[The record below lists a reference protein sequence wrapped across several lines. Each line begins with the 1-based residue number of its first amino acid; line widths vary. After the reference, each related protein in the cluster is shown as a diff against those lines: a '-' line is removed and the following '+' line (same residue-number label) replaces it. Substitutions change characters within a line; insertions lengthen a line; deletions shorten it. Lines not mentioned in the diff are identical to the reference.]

1 MDAQW
6 VLVICVI
13 ALLLGLYR
21 MSRRIDQKIAEALQQ
36 TPKPQGVP
44 TAVPTSSEEA
54 GDDSFWKW
62 FQSSKVASIVVRRQ
76 VILSVN
82 PAAEQLLGRSAIDLK
97 DRPASAFMTQT
108 SAAYAQKVGIE
119 PELAEREYEILKPDG
134 EVITIITQPS
144 MLTLGGE
151 NTRVLMIFDVTEQRR
166 REAVLR
172 DSEKTLESELN
183 QKSVS
188 LGEAQTY
195 LNLALEHFSEGYILV
210 DPSHS
215 IRFLNRRV
223 RAIFP
228 EVAQMLR
235 PEADWIRVIDAMLD
249 QALIVA
255 PAGADK
261 ATIKTWFEQGS
272 LAGFAQQ
279 DLELN
284 GHRWVR
290 VTIKSLPAGD
300 QIITVVDISELKAAI
315 ENAEIAASSKS
326 NFLASMSHEIRT
338 PMNGILGM
346 VDLMK
351 RSPLSEDQKEMVS
364 TIQDSGK
371 ALLSL
376 INDILDISKI
386 EAGRIELESLPSDLA
401 EVSEGALE
409 VIAANAAK
417 NEQSLILIQDPAV
430 PSNLLLD
437 GLRLRQILV
446 NLVGNAIKFSPLAAE
461 IVVRIELLERQVGD
475 YCDVLI
481 RVIDQGIGLSA
492 EAQENIFADFAQAE
506 KSTSRIYGGT
516 GLGLAICRR
525 LVEVMQGRIEVIS
538 QLGQGAEFQIQLRLL
553 ESPDVP
559 PERGVVDLSGV
570 DVFYVSASERSFES
584 VSGVLTPLGA
594 HCHAVVDPMNLER
607 SLALDA
613 VSTMPVVILPDSFS
627 RPEQESIWRRVEANP
642 LPQQVGWVFFSAGR
656 GQRLRLVNDRLALI
670 SSNPFRRREL
680 MSAAAQVVG
689 RDALVTET
697 EMAEVLQNAWVPMTA
712 AEAAQEGLLILVAED
727 NAVNQQVIRRQ
738 LNTLGLACEL
748 VDDGVAALDRI
759 RRGGIGLLLTDCD
772 MPNMDGY
779 ELTRRIRQEEVGSS
793 NPLPIIAITAN
804 AMDGAAAACF
814 EAGMNDYL
822 SKPLEIGALQT
833 MLRTYLPSTDPDQNL
848 VTDAAA
854 AEADQ
859 SINQAAEAPAEDD
872 GVSDGAAILD
882 LSELKALFGDDT
894 EVLNQLL
901 QEFVASLDA
910 GISEML
916 SGFDAEDYERVRA
929 EAHKLKSSARTV
941 GAHTL
946 ADLCFEL
953 EMAGKAKAGQALQA
967 HLGSLQSVCDQT
979 KNAIT
984 RAIATEA

>member
-21 MSRRIDQKIAEALQQ
+21 MSRRIDQKIAQALEQ
-36 TPKPQGVP
+36 KPTNQVIP
-44 TAVPTSSEEA
+44 AASKAEL

-82 PAAEQLLGRSAIDLK
+82 PAAEQLLGRSLSDLK
-97 DRPASAFMTQT
+97 DRPASAFMTQS
-108 SAAYAQKVGIE
+108 SAAFAQKVGIE
-119 PELAEREYEILKPDG
+119 PELSEREYEIVKPDG
-134 EVITIITQPS
+134 EVITIVTQPS
-144 MLTLGGE
+144 MLSLGGE

-166 REAVLR
+166 REAILR
-172 DSEKTLESELN
+172 DSEKTLESELS

-210 DPSHS
+210 DPSQM

-235 PEADWIRVIDAMLD
+235 PQMDWIRVIDAMLD
-249 QALIVA
+249 QGLILA
-255 PAGADK
+255 PSGADK
-261 ATIKTWFEQGS
+261 AIVKTWFEQGS

-351 RSPLSEDQKEMVS
+351 RSPLSEDQKEMVA

-401 EVSEGALE
+401 EVSESALE
-409 VIAANAAK
+409 VISANAAK
-417 NEQSLILIQDPAV
+417 HQQSLILIQDSAL

-461 IVVRIELLERQVGD
+461 IVVRIEKLERQVGD

-492 EAQENIFADFAQAE
+492 EAQANIFADFAQAE

-553 ESPDVP
+553 ESPDVA
-559 PERGVVDLSGV
+559 PERGAVDLSGV
-570 DVFYVSASERSFES
+570 DIFYVSASERSFES
-584 VSGVLTPLGA
+584 ISGVLTPLGA
-594 HCHAVVDPMNLER
+594 NCHAVVDPMNLER

-613 VSTMPVVILPDSFS
+613 ISTRPVVILSDRFS
-627 RPEQESIWRRVEANP
+627 RPEQEAIYRRVEANP
-642 LPQQVGWVFFSAGR
+642 LPQKVGWVFFSAGR
-656 GQRLRLVNDRLALI
+656 GQRLRLVNERLALI

-680 MSAAAQVVG
+680 MSAAARVVG
-689 RDALVTET
+689 RDGLVTET

-759 RRGGIGLLLTDCD
+759 RLGGIGLLLTDCD

-779 ELTRRIRQEEVGSS
+779 ELTRRIRQEEVSLD

-822 SKPLEIGALQT
+822 SKPLEIGALQA
-833 MLRTYLPSTDPDQNL
+833 MLRTYLPSADQDQDAT
-848 VTDAAA
+848 TDAQQ
-854 AEADQ
+854 ETDQ
-859 SINQAAEAPAEDD
+859 SIANASEVHAETDL
-872 GVSDGAAILD
+872 VSAGSIILD
-882 LSELKALFGDDT
+882 LSELSALFGDDV

-901 QEFVASLDA
+901 AEFVSSLDEGVA
-910 GISEML
+910 GML
-916 SGFDAEDYERVRA
+916 SGFDIEDYDRIRA

-941 GAHTL
+941 GAHRL

-953 EMAGKAKAGQALQA
+953 ELAGKAKAAPALQT
-967 HLGSLQSVCDQT
+967 HLGSLQSICDQT
-979 KNAIT
+979 KNAIAQ
-984 RAIATEA
+984 AIVT

>member
-21 MSRRIDQKIAEALQQ
+21 MSRRIDQKIAQALEQ
-36 TPKPQGVP
+36 KPTNQVIP
-44 TAVPTSSEEA
+44 AASKAEL

-82 PAAEQLLGRSAIDLK
+82 PAAEQLLGRSLSDLK
-97 DRPASAFMTQT
+97 DRPASAFMTQS
-108 SAAYAQKVGIE
+108 SAAFAQKVGIE
-119 PELAEREYEILKPDG
+119 PELSEREYEIVKPDG
-134 EVITIITQPS
+134 EVITIVTQPS
-144 MLTLGGE
+144 MLSLGGE

-166 REAVLR
+166 REAILR
-172 DSEKTLESELN
+172 DSEKTLESELS
-183 QKSVS
+183 QKSAS

-210 DPSHS
+210 DPSQM

-235 PEADWIRVIDAMLD
+235 PEMDWIGVIDAMLD
-249 QALIVA
+249 QGLILA
-255 PAGADK
+255 PSSADK
-261 ATIKTWFEQGS
+261 TIVKTWFEQGS

-351 RSPLSEDQKEMVS
+351 RSPLSEDQKEMVA

-401 EVSEGALE
+401 EVSESALE
-409 VIAANAAK
+409 VISANAAK
-417 NEQSLILIQDPAV
+417 HQQSLILIQDPAL

-461 IVVRIELLERQVGD
+461 IVVRIEKLERQVGD

-492 EAQENIFADFAQAE
+492 EAQANIFADFAQAE

-553 ESPDVP
+553 ESPDVA
-559 PERGVVDLSGV
+559 PERGAVDLSGV
-570 DVFYVSASERSFES
+570 DIFYVSASERSFES
-584 VSGVLTPLGA
+584 ISGVLTPLGA
-594 HCHAVVDPMNLER
+594 NCHAVVDPMNLER

-613 VSTMPVVILPDSFS
+613 ISTRPVVILTDRFS
-627 RPEQESIWRRVEANP
+627 RPEQEAIYRRVEANP
-642 LPQQVGWVFFSAGR
+642 LPQKVGWVFFSAGR
-656 GQRLRLVNDRLALI
+656 GQRLRLVNERLALI

-680 MSAAAQVVG
+680 MSAAARVVG
-689 RDALVTET
+689 RDGLVTET

-759 RRGGIGLLLTDCD
+759 RLGGIGLLLTDCD

-779 ELTRRIRQEEVGSS
+779 ELTRRIRQEEVSLD

-814 EAGMNDYL
+814 EAGMNNYL
-822 SKPLEIGALQT
+822 SKPLEIGALQA
-833 MLRTYLPSTDPDQNL
+833 MLRTYLPSADQDQDAT
-848 VTDAAA
+848 TDAQQ
-854 AEADQ
+854 ETDQ
-859 SINQAAEAPAEDD
+859 SIANASEVHAETDL
-872 GVSDGAAILD
+872 VSAGSIILD
-882 LSELKALFGDDT
+882 LSELNALFGDDV

-901 QEFVASLDA
+901 AEFVSSLDEGVA
-910 GISEML
+910 GML
-916 SGFDAEDYERVRA
+916 SGFEIEDYDRIRA

-941 GAHTL
+941 GAHRL

-953 EMAGKAKAGQALQA
+953 ELAGKAKAAPALQT
-967 HLGSLQSVCDQT
+967 HLGSLQSICDET
-979 KNAIT
+979 KNAIAQ
-984 RAIATEA
+984 AIVT

>member
-21 MSRRIDQKIAEALQQ
+21 MSRRIDQKIAQALEQ
-36 TPKPQGVP
+36 KPTNQVIP
-44 TAVPTSSEEA
+44 AASKTEL

-82 PAAEQLLGRSAIDLK
+82 PAAEQLLGRSLSDLK
-97 DRPASAFMTQT
+97 DRPASAFMTQS
-108 SAAYAQKVGIE
+108 SAAFAQKVGIE
-119 PELAEREYEILKPDG
+119 PELSEREYEIVKPDG
-134 EVITIITQPS
+134 EVITIVTQPS
-144 MLTLGGE
+144 MLSLGGE

-166 REAVLR
+166 REAILR
-172 DSEKTLESELN
+172 DSEKTLESELS
-183 QKSVS
+183 QKSAS

-210 DPSHS
+210 DPSQM

-235 PEADWIRVIDAMLD
+235 PQMNWIRVIDAMLD
-249 QALIVA
+249 QGLILA
-255 PAGADK
+255 PSDADK
-261 ATIKTWFEQGS
+261 AIVKTWFEQGS
-272 LAGFAQQ
+272 LTGFAQQ

-351 RSPLSEDQKEMVS
+351 RSPLSEDQKEMVA

-401 EVSEGALE
+401 EVSESALE
-409 VIAANAAK
+409 VISANAAK
-417 NEQSLILIQDPAV
+417 HQQSLILIQDPAL

-461 IVVRIELLERQVGD
+461 IVVRIEKLERQVGD

-492 EAQENIFADFAQAE
+492 EAQANIFADFAQAE

-553 ESPDVP
+553 ESPDVA
-559 PERGVVDLSGV
+559 PERGAVDLSGV
-570 DVFYVSASERSFES
+570 DIFYVSASERSFES
-584 VSGVLTPLGA
+584 ISGVLTPLGA
-594 HCHAVVDPMNLER
+594 NCHAVVDPMNLER

-613 VSTMPVVILPDSFS
+613 ISTRPVVILSDRFS
-627 RPEQESIWRRVEANP
+627 RPEQEAIYRRVEANP
-642 LPQQVGWVFFSAGR
+642 LPQKVGWVFFSAGR
-656 GQRLRLVNDRLALI
+656 GQRLRLVNERLALI

-680 MSAAAQVVG
+680 MSAAARVVG
-689 RDALVTET
+689 RDGLVTET

-759 RRGGIGLLLTDCD
+759 RLGGIGLLLTDCD

-779 ELTRRIRQEEVGSS
+779 ELTRRIRQEEVSLD

-814 EAGMNDYL
+814 EAGMNNYL
-822 SKPLEIGALQT
+822 SKPLEIGALQA
-833 MLRTYLPSTDPDQNL
+833 MLRTYLPSADQDQDAT
-848 VTDAAA
+848 TDAQQ
-854 AEADQ
+854 ETDQ
-859 SINQAAEAPAEDD
+859 SIANAPEVHAETDL
-872 GVSDGAAILD
+872 VSAGSIILD
-882 LSELKALFGDDT
+882 LSELNALFGDDV

-901 QEFVASLDA
+901 AEFVSSLDEGVA
-910 GISEML
+910 GML
-916 SGFDAEDYERVRA
+916 SGFEIEDYDRIRA

-941 GAHTL
+941 GAHRL

-953 EMAGKAKAGQALQA
+953 ELAGKAKAAPALQT
-967 HLGSLQSVCDQT
+967 HLGSLQSICDQT
-979 KNAIT
+979 KNAIAQ
-984 RAIATEA
+984 AIVT

>member
-21 MSRRIDQKIAEALQQ
+21 MSRRIDQKIAQALEQ
-36 TPKPQGVP
+36 KPTNQVIP
-44 TAVPTSSEEA
+44 AASKAEL

-82 PAAEQLLGRSAIDLK
+82 PAAEQLLGRSLSDLK
-97 DRPASAFMTQT
+97 DRPASAFMTQS
-108 SAAYAQKVGIE
+108 SAAFAQKVGIE
-119 PELAEREYEILKPDG
+119 PELSEREYEIVKPDG
-134 EVITIITQPS
+134 EVITIVTQPS
-144 MLTLGGE
+144 MLSLGGE

-166 REAVLR
+166 REAILR
-172 DSEKTLESELN
+172 DSEKTLESELS
-183 QKSVS
+183 QKSAS

-210 DPSHS
+210 DPSQM

-235 PEADWIRVIDAMLD
+235 PQMNWIRVIDAMLD
-249 QALIVA
+249 QGLILA
-255 PAGADK
+255 PSSADK
-261 ATIKTWFEQGS
+261 TIVKTWFEQGS

-351 RSPLSEDQKEMVS
+351 RSPLSEDQKEMVA

-401 EVSEGALE
+401 EVSESALE
-409 VIAANAAK
+409 VISANAAK
-417 NEQSLILIQDPAV
+417 HQQSLILIQDPAL

-461 IVVRIELLERQVGD
+461 IVVRIEKLERQVGD

-492 EAQENIFADFAQAE
+492 EAQANIFADFAQAE

-553 ESPDVP
+553 ESPDVA
-559 PERGVVDLSGV
+559 PERGAVDLSGV
-570 DVFYVSASERSFES
+570 DIFYVSASERSFES
-584 VSGVLTPLGA
+584 ISGVLTPLGA
-594 HCHAVVDPMNLER
+594 NCHAVVDPMNLER

-613 VSTMPVVILPDSFS
+613 ISTRPVVILTDRFS
-627 RPEQESIWRRVEANP
+627 RPEQEAIYRRVEANP
-642 LPQQVGWVFFSAGR
+642 LPQKVGWVFFSAGR
-656 GQRLRLVNDRLALI
+656 GQRLRLVNERLALI

-680 MSAAAQVVG
+680 MSAAARVVG
-689 RDALVTET
+689 RDGLVTET

-759 RRGGIGLLLTDCD
+759 RLGGIGLLLTDCD

-779 ELTRRIRQEEVGSS
+779 ELTRRIRQEEVSLD

-814 EAGMNDYL
+814 EAGMNNYL
-822 SKPLEIGALQT
+822 SKPLEIGALQA
-833 MLRTYLPSTDPDQNL
+833 MLRTYLPSADQDQDAT
-848 VTDAAA
+848 TDAQQ
-854 AEADQ
+854 ETDQ
-859 SINQAAEAPAEDD
+859 SIANAPEVHAETDL
-872 GVSDGAAILD
+872 VSAGSIILD
-882 LSELKALFGDDT
+882 LSELNALFGDDV

-901 QEFVASLDA
+901 AEFVSSLDEGVA
-910 GISEML
+910 GML
-916 SGFDAEDYERVRA
+916 SGFDIEDYDRIRA

-941 GAHTL
+941 GAHRL

-953 EMAGKAKAGQALQA
+953 ELAGKAKAAPALQT
-967 HLGSLQSVCDQT
+967 HLGSLQSICDQT
-979 KNAIT
+979 KNAIAQ
-984 RAIATEA
+984 AIVT

>member
-21 MSRRIDQKIAEALQQ
+21 MSRRIDQKIAQALEQ
-36 TPKPQGVP
+36 KPTNQVIP
-44 TAVPTSSEEA
+44 AASKAEL

-82 PAAEQLLGRSAIDLK
+82 PAAEQLLGRSLSDLK
-97 DRPASAFMTQT
+97 DRPASAFMTQS
-108 SAAYAQKVGIE
+108 SAAFAQKVGIE
-119 PELAEREYEILKPDG
+119 PELSEREYEIVKPDG
-134 EVITIITQPS
+134 EVITIVTQPS
-144 MLTLGGE
+144 MLSLGGE

-166 REAVLR
+166 REAILR
-172 DSEKTLESELN
+172 DSEKTLESELS
-183 QKSVS
+183 QKSAS

-210 DPSHS
+210 DPSQM

-235 PEADWIRVIDAMLD
+235 PQMDWIRVIDAMLD
-249 QALIVA
+249 QGLILA
-255 PAGADK
+255 PSDADK
-261 ATIKTWFEQGS
+261 AIVKTWFEQGS
-272 LAGFAQQ
+272 LSGFAQQ

-351 RSPLSEDQKEMVS
+351 RSPLSEDQKEMVA

-401 EVSEGALE
+401 EVSESALE
-409 VIAANAAK
+409 VISANAAK
-417 NEQSLILIQDPAV
+417 HQQSLILIQDPAL

-461 IVVRIELLERQVGD
+461 IVVRIEKLERQVGD

-492 EAQENIFADFAQAE
+492 EAQANIFADFAQAE

-553 ESPDVP
+553 ESPDVA
-559 PERGVVDLSGV
+559 PERGAVDLSGV
-570 DVFYVSASERSFES
+570 DIFYVSASERSFES
-584 VSGVLTPLGA
+584 ISGVLTPLGA
-594 HCHAVVDPMNLER
+594 NCHAVVDPMNLER

-613 VSTMPVVILPDSFS
+613 ISTRPVVILTDRFS
-627 RPEQESIWRRVEANP
+627 RPEQEAIYRRVEANP
-642 LPQQVGWVFFSAGR
+642 LPQKVGWVFFSAGR
-656 GQRLRLVNDRLALI
+656 GQRLRLVNERLALI

-680 MSAAAQVVG
+680 MSAAARVVG
-689 RDALVTET
+689 RDGLVTET

-759 RRGGIGLLLTDCD
+759 RLGGIGLLLTDCD

-779 ELTRRIRQEEVGSS
+779 ELTRRIRQEEVSLD

-814 EAGMNDYL
+814 EAGMNNYL
-822 SKPLEIGALQT
+822 SKPLEIGALQA
-833 MLRTYLPSTDPDQNL
+833 MLRTYLPSADQDQDAT
-848 VTDAAA
+848 TDAQQ
-854 AEADQ
+854 ETDQ
-859 SINQAAEAPAEDD
+859 SIANASEVHAETDL
-872 GVSDGAAILD
+872 VSAGSIILD
-882 LSELKALFGDDT
+882 LSELNALFGDDV

-901 QEFVASLDA
+901 AEFVSSLDEGVA
-910 GISEML
+910 GML
-916 SGFDAEDYERVRA
+916 SGFDIEDYDRIRA

-941 GAHTL
+941 GAHRL

-953 EMAGKAKAGQALQA
+953 ELAGKAKATPALQT
-967 HLGSLQSVCDQT
+967 HLGSLQSICDQT
-979 KNAIT
+979 KNAIAQ
-984 RAIATEA
+984 AIVT

>member
-21 MSRRIDQKIAEALQQ
+21 MSRRIDQKIAQALEQ
-36 TPKPQGVP
+36 KPTNQVIP
-44 TAVPTSSEEA
+44 AASKAEL

-82 PAAEQLLGRSAIDLK
+82 PAAEQLLGRSLSDLK
-97 DRPASAFMTQT
+97 DRPASAFMTQS
-108 SAAYAQKVGIE
+108 SAAFAQKVGIE
-119 PELAEREYEILKPDG
+119 PELSEREYEIVKPDG
-134 EVITIITQPS
+134 EVITIVTQPS
-144 MLTLGGE
+144 LLSFGGE

-166 REAVLR
+166 REAILR
-172 DSEKTLESELN
+172 DSEKTLESELS

-210 DPSHS
+210 DPSQM

-235 PEADWIRVIDAMLD
+235 PQMDWIRVIDAMLD
-249 QALIVA
+249 QGLILA
-255 PAGADK
+255 PSDADK
-261 ATIKTWFEQGS
+261 AIVKTWFEQGS
-272 LAGFAQQ
+272 LAGFTQQ

-351 RSPLSEDQKEMVS
+351 RSPLSEDQKEMVA

-401 EVSEGALE
+401 EVSESALE
-409 VIAANAAK
+409 VISANAAK
-417 NEQSLILIQDPAV
+417 HQQSLILIQDSAL

-461 IVVRIELLERQVGD
+461 IVVRIEKLERQVGD

-492 EAQENIFADFAQAE
+492 EAQANIFADFAQAE

-553 ESPDVP
+553 ESPDVA
-559 PERGVVDLSGV
+559 PERGAVDLSGV
-570 DVFYVSASERSFES
+570 DIFYVSASERSFES
-584 VSGVLTPLGA
+584 ISGVLTPLGA
-594 HCHAVVDPMNLER
+594 NCHAVVDPMNLER

-613 VSTMPVVILPDSFS
+613 ISTRPVVILSDRFS
-627 RPEQESIWRRVEANP
+627 RPEQEAIYRRVEANP
-642 LPQQVGWVFFSAGR
+642 LPQKVGWVFFSAGR
-656 GQRLRLVNDRLALI
+656 GQRLRLVNERLALI

-680 MSAAAQVVG
+680 MSAAARVVG
-689 RDALVTET
+689 RDGLVTET

-759 RRGGIGLLLTDCD
+759 RLGGIGLLLTDCD

-779 ELTRRIRQEEVGSS
+779 ELTRRIRQEEVSLD

-822 SKPLEIGALQT
+822 SKPLEIGALQA
-833 MLRTYLPSTDPDQNL
+833 MLRTYLPSADQDQDAT
-848 VTDAAA
+848 TDAQQ
-854 AEADQ
+854 ETDQ
-859 SINQAAEAPAEDD
+859 SITNAPEVHAETDL
-872 GVSDGAAILD
+872 VSAGSIILD
-882 LSELKALFGDDT
+882 LSELNALFGDDV

-901 QEFVASLDA
+901 AEFVSSLDEGVA
-910 GISEML
+910 GML
-916 SGFDAEDYERVRA
+916 SGFDIEDYDRIRA

-941 GAHTL
+941 GAHRL

-953 EMAGKAKAGQALQA
+953 ELAGKAKATPALQT
-967 HLGSLQSVCDQT
+967 HLGSLQSICDQT
-979 KNAIT
+979 KNAIAQ
-984 RAIATEA
+984 AIVT

>member
-21 MSRRIDQKIAEALQQ
+21 MSRRIDQKIAQALEQ
-36 TPKPQGVP
+36 KPTNQVIP
-44 TAVPTSSEEA
+44 AASKAEL

-82 PAAEQLLGRSAIDLK
+82 PAAEQLLGRSLSDLK
-97 DRPASAFMTQT
+97 DRPASAFMTQS
-108 SAAYAQKVGIE
+108 SAAFAQKVGIE
-119 PELAEREYEILKPDG
+119 PELSEREYEIVKPDG
-134 EVITIITQPS
+134 EVITIVTQPS
-144 MLTLGGE
+144 MLSFGGE

-166 REAVLR
+166 REAILR
-172 DSEKTLESELN
+172 DSEKTLESELS

-210 DPSHS
+210 DPSQM

-235 PEADWIRVIDAMLD
+235 PQMDWIRVIDAMLD
-249 QALIVA
+249 QGLILA
-255 PAGADK
+255 PSGADK
-261 ATIKTWFEQGS
+261 AIVKTWFEQGS

-351 RSPLSEDQKEMVS
+351 RSPLSEDQKEMVA

-401 EVSEGALE
+401 EVSESALE
-409 VIAANAAK
+409 VISANAAK
-417 NEQSLILIQDPAV
+417 HQQSLILIQDPAL

-461 IVVRIELLERQVGD
+461 IVVRIEKLERQVGD

-492 EAQENIFADFAQAE
+492 EAQANIFADFAQAE

-553 ESPDVP
+553 ESPDVA
-559 PERGVVDLSGV
+559 PERGAVDLSGV
-570 DVFYVSASERSFES
+570 DIFYVSASERSFES
-584 VSGVLTPLGA
+584 ISGVLTPLGA
-594 HCHAVVDPMNLER
+594 NCHAVVDPINLER

-613 VSTMPVVILPDSFS
+613 ISTRPVVILSDRFS
-627 RPEQESIWRRVEANP
+627 RPEQEAIYRRVEANP
-642 LPQQVGWVFFSAGR
+642 LPQKVGWVFFSAGR
-656 GQRLRLVNDRLALI
+656 GQRLRLVNERLALI

-680 MSAAAQVVG
+680 MSAAARVVG
-689 RDALVTET
+689 RDGLVTET

-759 RRGGIGLLLTDCD
+759 RLGGIGLLLTDCD

-779 ELTRRIRQEEVGSS
+779 ELTRRIRQEEVSLD

-814 EAGMNDYL
+814 EAGMNNYL
-822 SKPLEIGALQT
+822 SKPLEIGALQA
-833 MLRTYLPSTDPDQNL
+833 MLRTYLPSADQDQDAT
-848 VTDAAA
+848 TDAQQ
-854 AEADQ
+854 ETDQ
-859 SINQAAEAPAEDD
+859 SIANASEVHAETDL
-872 GVSDGAAILD
+872 VSAGSIILD
-882 LSELKALFGDDT
+882 LSELNALFGDDV

-901 QEFVASLDA
+901 AEFVSSLDEGVA
-910 GISEML
+910 GML
-916 SGFDAEDYERVRA
+916 SGFDIEDYDRIRA
-929 EAHKLKSSARTV
+929 
-941 GAHTL
+941 
-946 ADLCFEL
+946 
-953 EMAGKAKAGQALQA
+953 
-967 HLGSLQSVCDQT
+967 
-979 KNAIT
+979 
-984 RAIATEA
+984 

>member
-21 MSRRIDQKIAEALQQ
+21 MSRRIDQKIAQALEQ
-36 TPKPQGVP
+36 KPTNQVIP
-44 TAVPTSSEEA
+44 AASKAEL

-82 PAAEQLLGRSAIDLK
+82 PAAEQLLGRSLSDLK
-97 DRPASAFMTQT
+97 DRPASAFMTQS
-108 SAAYAQKVGIE
+108 SAAFAQKVGIE
-119 PELAEREYEILKPDG
+119 PELSEREYEVVKPDG
-134 EVITIITQPS
+134 EVITIVTQPS
-144 MLTLGGE
+144 MLSLVGE

-166 REAVLR
+166 REAILR
-172 DSEKTLESELN
+172 DSEKTLESELS
-183 QKSVS
+183 QKSAS

-210 DPSHS
+210 DPSKM

-235 PEADWIRVIDAMLD
+235 PQMNWIRVIDAMLD
-249 QALIVA
+249 QGLILA
-255 PAGADK
+255 PSDADK
-261 ATIKTWFEQGS
+261 AIVKTWFEQGS

-351 RSPLSEDQKEMVS
+351 RSPLSEDQKEMVA

-401 EVSEGALE
+401 EVSESALE
-409 VIAANAAK
+409 VISANAAK
-417 NEQSLILIQDPAV
+417 HQQSLILIQDPAL

-461 IVVRIELLERQVGD
+461 IVVRIEKLERQVGD

-492 EAQENIFADFAQAE
+492 EAQANIFADFAQAE

-553 ESPDVP
+553 ESPDVA
-559 PERGVVDLSGV
+559 PERGAVDLSGV
-570 DVFYVSASERSFES
+570 DIFYVSASERSFES
-584 VSGVLTPLGA
+584 ISGVLTPLGA
-594 HCHAVVDPMNLER
+594 NCHAVVDPINLER

-613 VSTMPVVILPDSFS
+613 ISTRPVVILSDRFS
-627 RPEQESIWRRVEANP
+627 RPEQEAIYRRVEANP
-642 LPQQVGWVFFSAGR
+642 LPQKVGWVFFSAGR
-656 GQRLRLVNDRLALI
+656 GQRLRLVNERLALI

-680 MSAAAQVVG
+680 MSAAARVVG
-689 RDALVTET
+689 RDGLVTET

-759 RRGGIGLLLTDCD
+759 RLGGIGLLLTDCD

-779 ELTRRIRQEEVGSS
+779 ELTRRIRQEEVSLD

-822 SKPLEIGALQT
+822 SKPLEIGALQA
-833 MLRTYLPSTDPDQNL
+833 MLRTYLPSADQDQDAP
-848 VTDAAA
+848 TDAQQ
-854 AEADQ
+854 ETDQ
-859 SINQAAEAPAEDD
+859 SIANAPEVHAETDL
-872 GVSDGAAILD
+872 VSAGSIILD
-882 LSELKALFGDDT
+882 LSELNALFGDDV

-901 QEFVASLDA
+901 AEFVSSLDEGVA
-910 GISEML
+910 GML
-916 SGFDAEDYERVRA
+916 SGFDIEDYDRIRA

-941 GAHTL
+941 GAHRL

-953 EMAGKAKAGQALQA
+953 ELAGKAKATPALQT
-967 HLGSLQSVCDQT
+967 HLGSLQSICDQT
-979 KNAIT
+979 RNAIAQ
-984 RAIATEA
+984 AIVT

>member
-21 MSRRIDQKIAEALQQ
+21 MSRRIDQKIAQALEQ
-36 TPKPQGVP
+36 KPTNQVIP
-44 TAVPTSSEEA
+44 AASKAEL

-82 PAAEQLLGRSAIDLK
+82 PAAEQLLGRSLSDLK
-97 DRPASAFMTQT
+97 DRPASAFMTQS
-108 SAAYAQKVGIE
+108 SAAFAQKVGIE
-119 PELAEREYEILKPDG
+119 PELSEREYEIVKPDG
-134 EVITIITQPS
+134 EVITIVTQPS
-144 MLTLGGE
+144 MLSFGGE

-166 REAVLR
+166 REAILR
-172 DSEKTLESELN
+172 DSEKTLESELS

-210 DPSHS
+210 DPSQV

-235 PEADWIRVIDAMLD
+235 PQMNWIRVIDAMLD
-249 QALIVA
+249 QGLILA
-255 PAGADK
+255 PSGADK
-261 ATIKTWFEQGS
+261 AIVKTWFEQGS

-351 RSPLSEDQKEMVS
+351 RSPLSEDQKEMVA

-401 EVSEGALE
+401 EVSESALE
-409 VIAANAAK
+409 VISANAAK
-417 NEQSLILIQDPAV
+417 HQQSLILIQDSAL

-461 IVVRIELLERQVGD
+461 IVVRIEKLERQVGD

-492 EAQENIFADFAQAE
+492 EAQANIFADFAQAE

-553 ESPDVP
+553 ESPDVA
-559 PERGVVDLSGV
+559 PERGAVDLSGV
-570 DVFYVSASERSFES
+570 DIFYVSASERSFES
-584 VSGVLTPLGA
+584 ISGVLTPLGA
-594 HCHAVVDPMNLER
+594 NCHAVVDPMNLER

-613 VSTMPVVILPDSFS
+613 ISTRPVVILSDRFS
-627 RPEQESIWRRVEANP
+627 RPEQEAIYRRVEANP
-642 LPQQVGWVFFSAGR
+642 LPQKVGWVFFSAGR
-656 GQRLRLVNDRLALI
+656 GQRLRLVNERLALI

-680 MSAAAQVVG
+680 MSAAARVVG
-689 RDALVTET
+689 RDGLVTET

-759 RRGGIGLLLTDCD
+759 RLGGIGLLLTDCD

-779 ELTRRIRQEEVGSS
+779 ELTRRIRQEEVSLD

-814 EAGMNDYL
+814 EAGMNNYL
-822 SKPLEIGALQT
+822 SKPLEIGALQA
-833 MLRTYLPSTDPDQNL
+833 MLRTYLPSADQDQDAT
-848 VTDAAA
+848 TDAQQ
-854 AEADQ
+854 ETDQ
-859 SINQAAEAPAEDD
+859 SIANASEVHAETDL
-872 GVSDGAAILD
+872 VSAGSIILD
-882 LSELKALFGDDT
+882 LSELNALFGDDV

-901 QEFVASLDA
+901 AEFVSSLNEGVA
-910 GISEML
+910 GML
-916 SGFDAEDYERVRA
+916 SGFDIEDYDRIRA

-941 GAHTL
+941 GAHSL

-953 EMAGKAKAGQALQA
+953 ELAGKAKAAPALQT
-967 HLGSLQSVCDQT
+967 HLGSLQSICDQT
-979 KNAIT
+979 KNAIAQ
-984 RAIATEA
+984 AIVT

>member
-21 MSRRIDQKIAEALQQ
+21 MSRRIDQKIAQALEQ
-36 TPKPQGVP
+36 K
-44 TAVPTSSEEA
+44 PTSQVIPAASKAELS
-54 GDDSFWKW
+54 DDSFWKW

-82 PAAEQLLGRSAIDLK
+82 PAAEQLLGRSLSDLK
-97 DRPASAFMTQT
+97 DRPASAFMTQS
-108 SAAYAQKVGIE
+108 SAAFAQKVGIE
-119 PELAEREYEILKPDG
+119 PELSEREYEIVKPDG
-134 EVITIITQPS
+134 EVITIVTQPS
-144 MLTLGGE
+144 MLSLVGE

-166 REAVLR
+166 REAILR
-172 DSEKTLESELN
+172 DSEKTLESELS
-183 QKSVS
+183 QKSAS

-210 DPSHS
+210 DPSKM

-235 PEADWIRVIDAMLD
+235 PQMNWIRVIDAMLD
-249 QALIVA
+249 QGLILA
-255 PAGADK
+255 PSDADK
-261 ATIKTWFEQGS
+261 AIVKTWFEQGS

-351 RSPLSEDQKEMVS
+351 RSPLSEDQKEMVA

-401 EVSEGALE
+401 EVSESALE
-409 VIAANAAK
+409 VISANAAK
-417 NEQSLILIQDPAV
+417 HQQSLILIQDPAL

-461 IVVRIELLERQVGD
+461 IVVRIEKLERQVGD

-492 EAQENIFADFAQAE
+492 EAQANIFADFAQAE

-553 ESPDVP
+553 ESPDVA
-559 PERGVVDLSGV
+559 PERGAVDLSGV
-570 DVFYVSASERSFES
+570 DIFYVSASERSFES
-584 VSGVLTPLGA
+584 ISGVLTPLGA
-594 HCHAVVDPMNLER
+594 NCHAVVDPINLER

-613 VSTMPVVILPDSFS
+613 ISTRPVVILSDRFS
-627 RPEQESIWRRVEANP
+627 RPEQEAIYRRVEANP
-642 LPQQVGWVFFSAGR
+642 LPQKVGWVFFSAGR
-656 GQRLRLVNDRLALI
+656 GQRLRLVNERLALI

-680 MSAAAQVVG
+680 MSAAARVVG
-689 RDALVTET
+689 RDGLVTET

-759 RRGGIGLLLTDCD
+759 RLGGIGLLLTDCD

-779 ELTRRIRQEEVGSS
+779 ELTRRIRQEEVSLD

-822 SKPLEIGALQT
+822 SKPLEIGALQA
-833 MLRTYLPSTDPDQNL
+833 MLRTYLPSADQDQDAP
-848 VTDAAA
+848 TDAQQ
-854 AEADQ
+854 ETDQ
-859 SINQAAEAPAEDD
+859 SIANAPEVHAETDL
-872 GVSDGAAILD
+872 VSAGSIILD
-882 LSELKALFGDDT
+882 LSELNALFGDDV

-901 QEFVASLDA
+901 AEFVSSLDEGVA
-910 GISEML
+910 GML
-916 SGFDAEDYERVRA
+916 SGFDIEDYDRIRA

-941 GAHTL
+941 GAHRL

-953 EMAGKAKAGQALQA
+953 ELAGKAKAAPALQT
-967 HLGSLQSVCDQT
+967 HLGSLQSICDQT
-979 KNAIT
+979 RNAIAQ
-984 RAIATEA
+984 AIVT

>member
-21 MSRRIDQKIAEALQQ
+21 MSRRIDQKIAQALEQ
-36 TPKPQGVP
+36 KPTNQVIP
-44 TAVPTSSEEA
+44 AASKAEL

-82 PAAEQLLGRSAIDLK
+82 PAAEQLLGRSLSDLK
-97 DRPASAFMTQT
+97 DRPASAFMTQS
-108 SAAYAQKVGIE
+108 SAAFAQKVGIE
-119 PELAEREYEILKPDG
+119 PELSEREYEIVKPDG
-134 EVITIITQPS
+134 EVITIVTQPS
-144 MLTLGGE
+144 MLSLGDE

-166 REAVLR
+166 REAILR
-172 DSEKTLESELN
+172 DSEKTLESELS
-183 QKSVS
+183 QKSAS

-210 DPSHS
+210 DPSQM

-235 PEADWIRVIDAMLD
+235 PQMDWIRVIDAMLD
-249 QALIVA
+249 QGLILA
-255 PAGADK
+255 PSDADK
-261 ATIKTWFEQGS
+261 AIVKTWFEQGS

-351 RSPLSEDQKEMVS
+351 RSPLSEDQKEMVA

-401 EVSEGALE
+401 EVSESALE
-409 VIAANAAK
+409 VISANAAK
-417 NEQSLILIQDPAV
+417 HQQSLILIQDPAL

-461 IVVRIELLERQVGD
+461 IVVRIEKLERQVGD

-492 EAQENIFADFAQAE
+492 EAQANIFADFAQAE

-553 ESPDVP
+553 ESPDVA
-559 PERGVVDLSGV
+559 PERGAVDLSGV
-570 DVFYVSASERSFES
+570 DIFYVSASERSFES
-584 VSGVLTPLGA
+584 ISGVLTPLGA
-594 HCHAVVDPMNLER
+594 NCHAVVDPMNLER

-613 VSTMPVVILPDSFS
+613 ISTRPVVILSDRFS
-627 RPEQESIWRRVEANP
+627 RPEQEAIYRRVEANP
-642 LPQQVGWVFFSAGR
+642 LPQKVGWVFFSAGR
-656 GQRLRLVNDRLALI
+656 GQRLRLVNERLALI

-680 MSAAAQVVG
+680 MSAAARVVG
-689 RDALVTET
+689 RDGLVTET

-759 RRGGIGLLLTDCD
+759 RLGGIGLLLTDCD

-779 ELTRRIRQEEVGSS
+779 ELTRRIRQEEVSLD

-822 SKPLEIGALQT
+822 SKPLEIGALQA
-833 MLRTYLPSTDPDQNL
+833 MLRTYLPSADQDQDAT
-848 VTDAAA
+848 TDAQQ
-854 AEADQ
+854 ETDQ
-859 SINQAAEAPAEDD
+859 SIANASEVHAETDL
-872 GVSDGAAILD
+872 VSAGSIILD
-882 LSELKALFGDDT
+882 LSELNALFGDDV

-901 QEFVASLDA
+901 AEFVSSLDEGVA
-910 GISEML
+910 GML
-916 SGFDAEDYERVRA
+916 SGFDIEDYDRIRA

-941 GAHTL
+941 GAHRL

-953 EMAGKAKAGQALQA
+953 ELAGKAKAAPALQT
-967 HLGSLQSVCDQT
+967 HLGSLQSICDQT
-979 KNAIT
+979 KNAIAQ
-984 RAIATEA
+984 AIVT

>member
-21 MSRRIDQKIAEALQQ
+21 MSRRIDQKIAQALEQ
-36 TPKPQGVP
+36 KPTNQVIP
-44 TAVPTSSEEA
+44 AASKAEL

-82 PAAEQLLGRSAIDLK
+82 PAAEQLLGRSLSDLK
-97 DRPASAFMTQT
+97 DRPASAFMTQS
-108 SAAYAQKVGIE
+108 SAAFAQKVGIE
-119 PELAEREYEILKPDG
+119 PELSEREYEIVKPDG
-134 EVITIITQPS
+134 EVITIVTQPS
-144 MLTLGGE
+144 MLSFGGE

-166 REAVLR
+166 REAILR
-172 DSEKTLESELN
+172 DSEKTLESELS

-210 DPSHS
+210 DPSQM

-235 PEADWIRVIDAMLD
+235 PQMNWIRVIDAMLD
-249 QALIVA
+249 QGLILA
-255 PAGADK
+255 PSDADK
-261 ATIKTWFEQGS
+261 AIVKTWFEQGS
-272 LAGFAQQ
+272 LAGFTQQ

-351 RSPLSEDQKEMVS
+351 RSPLSEDQKEMVA

-401 EVSEGALE
+401 EVSESALE
-409 VIAANAAK
+409 VISANAAK
-417 NEQSLILIQDPAV
+417 HQQSLILIQDSAL

-461 IVVRIELLERQVGD
+461 IVVRIEKLERQVGD

-492 EAQENIFADFAQAE
+492 EAQANIFADFAQAE

-553 ESPDVP
+553 ESPDVA
-559 PERGVVDLSGV
+559 PERGAVDLSGV
-570 DVFYVSASERSFES
+570 DIFYVSASERSFES
-584 VSGVLTPLGA
+584 ISGVLTPLGA
-594 HCHAVVDPMNLER
+594 NCHAVVDPMNLER

-613 VSTMPVVILPDSFS
+613 ISTRPVVILSDRFS
-627 RPEQESIWRRVEANP
+627 RPEQEAIYRRVEANP
-642 LPQQVGWVFFSAGR
+642 LPQKVGWVFFSAGR
-656 GQRLRLVNDRLALI
+656 GQRLRLVNERLALI

-680 MSAAAQVVG
+680 MSAAARVVG
-689 RDALVTET
+689 RDGLVTET

-759 RRGGIGLLLTDCD
+759 RLGGIGLLLTDCD

-779 ELTRRIRQEEVGSS
+779 ELTRRIRQEEVSLD

-822 SKPLEIGALQT
+822 SKPLEIGALQA
-833 MLRTYLPSTDPDQNL
+833 MLRTYLPSADQDQDAT
-848 VTDAAA
+848 TDAQQ
-854 AEADQ
+854 ETDQ
-859 SINQAAEAPAEDD
+859 SIANAPEVHAETDL
-872 GVSDGAAILD
+872 VSAGSIILD
-882 LSELKALFGDDT
+882 LSELNALFGDDV

-901 QEFVASLDA
+901 AEFVSSLDEGVA
-910 GISEML
+910 GML
-916 SGFDAEDYERVRA
+916 SGFDIEDYDRIRA

-941 GAHTL
+941 GAHRL

-953 EMAGKAKAGQALQA
+953 ELAGKAKATPALQT
-967 HLGSLQSVCDQT
+967 HLGSLQSICDQT
-979 KNAIT
+979 KNAIAQ
-984 RAIATEA
+984 AIVT

>member
-21 MSRRIDQKIAEALQQ
+21 MSRRIDQKIAQALEQ
-36 TPKPQGVP
+36 KPTNQVIP
-44 TAVPTSSEEA
+44 AASKAEL

-82 PAAEQLLGRSAIDLK
+82 PAAEQLLGRSLSDLK
-97 DRPASAFMTQT
+97 DRPASAFMTQS
-108 SAAYAQKVGIE
+108 SAAFAQKVGIE
-119 PELAEREYEILKPDG
+119 PELSEREYEIVKPDG
-134 EVITIITQPS
+134 EVITIVTQPS
-144 MLTLGGE
+144 MLSLGDE

-166 REAVLR
+166 REAILR
-172 DSEKTLESELN
+172 DSEKTLESELS
-183 QKSVS
+183 QKSAS

-210 DPSHS
+210 DPSQM

-235 PEADWIRVIDAMLD
+235 PQMNWIRVIDAMLD
-249 QALIVA
+249 QGLILA
-255 PAGADK
+255 PSGADK
-261 ATIKTWFEQGS
+261 AIVKTWFEQGS

-351 RSPLSEDQKEMVS
+351 RSPLSEDQKEMVA

-401 EVSEGALE
+401 EVSESALE
-409 VIAANAAK
+409 VISANAAK
-417 NEQSLILIQDPAV
+417 HQQSLILIQDSAL

-461 IVVRIELLERQVGD
+461 IVVRIEKLERQVGD

-492 EAQENIFADFAQAE
+492 EAQANIFADFAQAE

-553 ESPDVP
+553 ESPDVA
-559 PERGVVDLSGV
+559 PERGAVDLSGV
-570 DVFYVSASERSFES
+570 DIFYVSASERSFES
-584 VSGVLTPLGA
+584 ISGVLTPLGA
-594 HCHAVVDPMNLER
+594 NCHAVVDPMNLER

-613 VSTMPVVILPDSFS
+613 ISTRPVVILSDRFS
-627 RPEQESIWRRVEANP
+627 RPEQEAIYRRVEANP
-642 LPQQVGWVFFSAGR
+642 LPQKVGWVFFSAGR
-656 GQRLRLVNDRLALI
+656 GQRLRLVNERLALI

-680 MSAAAQVVG
+680 MSAAARVVG
-689 RDALVTET
+689 RDGLVTET

-759 RRGGIGLLLTDCD
+759 RLGGIGLLLTDCD

-779 ELTRRIRQEEVGSS
+779 ELTRRIRQEEVSLD

-822 SKPLEIGALQT
+822 SKPLEIGALQA
-833 MLRTYLPSTDPDQNL
+833 MLRTYLPSADQDQDAT
-848 VTDAAA
+848 TDAQQ
-854 AEADQ
+854 ETDQ
-859 SINQAAEAPAEDD
+859 SIANASEVHAETDL
-872 GVSDGAAILD
+872 VSAGSIILD
-882 LSELKALFGDDT
+882 LSELNALFGDDV

-901 QEFVASLDA
+901 AEFVSSLDEGVA
-910 GISEML
+910 GML
-916 SGFDAEDYERVRA
+916 SGFDIEDYDRIRA

-941 GAHTL
+941 GAHRL

-953 EMAGKAKAGQALQA
+953 ELAGKAKAAPALQT
-967 HLGSLQSVCDQT
+967 HLGSLQSICDQT
-979 KNAIT
+979 KNAIAQ
-984 RAIATEA
+984 AIVT

>member
-21 MSRRIDQKIAEALQQ
+21 MSRRIDQKIAQALEQ
-36 TPKPQGVP
+36 KPTNQVIP
-44 TAVPTSSEEA
+44 AASKAEL

-82 PAAEQLLGRSAIDLK
+82 PAAEQLLGRSLSDLK
-97 DRPASAFMTQT
+97 DRPASAFMTQS
-108 SAAYAQKVGIE
+108 SAAFAQKVGIE
-119 PELAEREYEILKPDG
+119 PELSEREYEIVKPDG
-134 EVITIITQPS
+134 EVITIVTQPS
-144 MLTLGGE
+144 MLSLGGE

-166 REAVLR
+166 REAILR
-172 DSEKTLESELN
+172 DSEKTLESELS
-183 QKSVS
+183 QKSAS

-210 DPSHS
+210 DPSQM

-235 PEADWIRVIDAMLD
+235 RQMNWIRVIDAMLD
-249 QALIVA
+249 QGLILA
-255 PAGADK
+255 PSSADK
-261 ATIKTWFEQGS
+261 TIVKTWFEQGS

-351 RSPLSEDQKEMVS
+351 RSPLSEDQKEMVA

-401 EVSEGALE
+401 EVSESALE
-409 VIAANAAK
+409 VISANAAK
-417 NEQSLILIQDPAV
+417 HQQSLILIQDPAL

-461 IVVRIELLERQVGD
+461 IVVRIEKLERQVGD

-492 EAQENIFADFAQAE
+492 EAQANIFADFAQAE

-553 ESPDVP
+553 ESPDVA
-559 PERGVVDLSGV
+559 PERGAVDLSGV
-570 DVFYVSASERSFES
+570 DIFYVSASERSFES
-584 VSGVLTPLGA
+584 ISGVLTPLGA
-594 HCHAVVDPMNLER
+594 NCHAVVDPMNLER

-613 VSTMPVVILPDSFS
+613 ISTRPVVILSDRFS
-627 RPEQESIWRRVEANP
+627 RPEQEAIYRRVEANP
-642 LPQQVGWVFFSAGR
+642 LPQKVGWVFFSAGR
-656 GQRLRLVNDRLALI
+656 GQRLRLVNERLALI

-680 MSAAAQVVG
+680 MSAAARVVG
-689 RDALVTET
+689 RDGLVTET

-759 RRGGIGLLLTDCD
+759 RLGGIGLLLTDCD

-779 ELTRRIRQEEVGSS
+779 ELTRRIRQEEVSLD

-822 SKPLEIGALQT
+822 SKPLEIGALQA
-833 MLRTYLPSTDPDQNL
+833 MLRTYLPSADQDQDAT
-848 VTDAAA
+848 TDAQQ
-854 AEADQ
+854 ETDQ
-859 SINQAAEAPAEDD
+859 SIANAPEVHAETDL
-872 GVSDGAAILD
+872 VSAGSIILD
-882 LSELKALFGDDT
+882 LSELNALFGDDV

-901 QEFVASLDA
+901 AEFVSSLDEGVA
-910 GISEML
+910 GML
-916 SGFDAEDYERVRA
+916 SGFDIEDYDRIRA

-941 GAHTL
+941 GAHRL

-953 EMAGKAKAGQALQA
+953 ELAGKAKATPALQT
-967 HLGSLQSVCDQT
+967 HLGSLQSICDQT
-979 KNAIT
+979 KNAIAQ
-984 RAIATEA
+984 AIVT

>member
-21 MSRRIDQKIAEALQQ
+21 MSRRIDQKIAQALEQ
-36 TPKPQGVP
+36 KPTNQVIP
-44 TAVPTSSEEA
+44 AASKAEL

-82 PAAEQLLGRSAIDLK
+82 PAAEQLLGRSLSDLK
-97 DRPASAFMTQT
+97 DRPAMAFMTQS
-108 SAAYAQKVGIE
+108 SAAFAQKVGIE
-119 PELAEREYEILKPDG
+119 PELSEREYEIVKPDG
-134 EVITIITQPS
+134 EVITIVTQPS
-144 MLTLGGE
+144 LLSFGGE

-166 REAVLR
+166 REAILR
-172 DSEKTLESELN
+172 DSEKTLESELS

-210 DPSHS
+210 DPSQM

-235 PEADWIRVIDAMLD
+235 PQMNWIRVIDAMLD
-249 QALIVA
+249 QGLILA
-255 PAGADK
+255 PSDADK
-261 ATIKTWFEQGS
+261 AIVKTWFEQGS

-351 RSPLSEDQKEMVS
+351 RSPLSEDQKEMVA

-401 EVSEGALE
+401 EVSESALE
-409 VIAANAAK
+409 VISANAAK
-417 NEQSLILIQDPAV
+417 HQQSLILIQDPAL

-461 IVVRIELLERQVGD
+461 IVVRIEKLERQVGD

-492 EAQENIFADFAQAE
+492 EAQANIFADFAQAE

-553 ESPDVP
+553 ESPDVA
-559 PERGVVDLSGV
+559 PERGAVDLSGV
-570 DVFYVSASERSFES
+570 DIFYVSASERSFES
-584 VSGVLTPLGA
+584 ISGVLTPLGA
-594 HCHAVVDPMNLER
+594 NCHAVVDPMNLER

-613 VSTMPVVILPDSFS
+613 ISTRSVVILSDRFS
-627 RPEQESIWRRVEANP
+627 RPEQEAIYRRVEANP
-642 LPQQVGWVFFSAGR
+642 LPQKVGWVFFSAGR
-656 GQRLRLVNDRLALI
+656 GQRLRLVNERLALI

-680 MSAAAQVVG
+680 MSAAARVVG
-689 RDALVTET
+689 RDGLVTET

-759 RRGGIGLLLTDCD
+759 RLGGIGLLLTDCD

-779 ELTRRIRQEEVGSS
+779 ELTRRIRQEEVSLD

-822 SKPLEIGALQT
+822 SKPLEIGALQA
-833 MLRTYLPSTDPDQNL
+833 MLRTYLPSADQDQDAT
-848 VTDAAA
+848 TDAQQ
-854 AEADQ
+854 ETDQ
-859 SINQAAEAPAEDD
+859 SIANASEVHAETDL
-872 GVSDGAAILD
+872 VSAGSIIWICQNSMPYLVMT
-882 LSELKALFGDDT
+882 LKCSINSWRSLCRHLMKALRECCLGLISKITT
-894 EVLNQLL
+894 EF
-901 QEFVASLDA
+901 EPKR
-910 GISEML
+910 IS
-916 SGFDAEDYERVRA
+916 
-929 EAHKLKSSARTV
+929 
-941 GAHTL
+941 
-946 ADLCFEL
+946 
-953 EMAGKAKAGQALQA
+953 
-967 HLGSLQSVCDQT
+967 
-979 KNAIT
+979 
-984 RAIATEA
+984 

>member
-21 MSRRIDQKIAEALQQ
+21 MSRRIDQKIAQALEQ
-36 TPKPQGVP
+36 KPTNQVIP
-44 TAVPTSSEEA
+44 AASKAEL

-82 PAAEQLLGRSAIDLK
+82 PAAEQLLGRSLSDLK
-97 DRPASAFMTQT
+97 DRPASAFMTQS
-108 SAAYAQKVGIE
+108 SAAFAQKVGIE
-119 PELAEREYEILKPDG
+119 PELSEREYEIVKPDG
-134 EVITIITQPS
+134 EVITIVTQPS
-144 MLTLGGE
+144 MLSFGGE

-166 REAVLR
+166 REAILR
-172 DSEKTLESELN
+172 DSEKTLESELS

-210 DPSHS
+210 DPSQM

-235 PEADWIRVIDAMLD
+235 PEMDWIGVIDAMLD
-249 QALIVA
+249 QGLILA
-255 PAGADK
+255 PSDADK
-261 ATIKTWFEQGS
+261 AIVKTWFEQGS
-272 LAGFAQQ
+272 LSGFAQQ

-351 RSPLSEDQKEMVS
+351 RSPLSEDQKEMVA

-401 EVSEGALE
+401 EVSESALE
-409 VIAANAAK
+409 VISANAAK
-417 NEQSLILIQDPAV
+417 HQQSLILIQDPAL

-461 IVVRIELLERQVGD
+461 IVVRIEKLERQVGD

-492 EAQENIFADFAQAE
+492 EAQANIFADFAQAE

-553 ESPDVP
+553 ESPDVG
-559 PERGVVDLSGV
+559 PERGAVDLSGV
-570 DVFYVSASERSFES
+570 DIFYVSASERSFES
-584 VSGVLTPLGA
+584 ISGVLTPLGA
-594 HCHAVVDPMNLER
+594 NCHAVVDPINLER

-613 VSTMPVVILPDSFS
+613 ISTRPVVILSDRFS
-627 RPEQESIWRRVEANP
+627 RPEQEAIYRRVEANP
-642 LPQQVGWVFFSAGR
+642 LPQKVGWVFFSAGR
-656 GQRLRLVNDRLALI
+656 GQRLRLVNERLALI

-680 MSAAAQVVG
+680 MSAAARVVG
-689 RDALVTET
+689 RDGLVTET

-759 RRGGIGLLLTDCD
+759 RLGGIGLLLTDCD

-779 ELTRRIRQEEVGSS
+779 ELTRRIRQEEVSLD

-822 SKPLEIGALQT
+822 SKPLEIGALQA
-833 MLRTYLPSTDPDQNL
+833 MLRTYLPSADQDQDAT
-848 VTDAAA
+848 TDAQQ
-854 AEADQ
+854 ETDQ
-859 SINQAAEAPAEDD
+859 SIANASEVHAETDL
-872 GVSDGAAILD
+872 VSAGSIILD
-882 LSELKALFGDDT
+882 LSELNALFGDDV

-901 QEFVASLDA
+901 AEFVSSLDEGVA
-910 GISEML
+910 GML
-916 SGFDAEDYERVRA
+916 SGFEIEDYDRIRA

-941 GAHTL
+941 GAHRL

-953 EMAGKAKAGQALQA
+953 ELAGKAKAAPALQT
-967 HLGSLQSVCDQT
+967 HLGSLQSICDET
-979 KNAIT
+979 KNAIAQ
-984 RAIATEA
+984 AIVT

>member
-21 MSRRIDQKIAEALQQ
+21 MSRRIDQKIAQALEQ
-36 TPKPQGVP
+36 KPTNQVIP
-44 TAVPTSSEEA
+44 AASKAEL

-82 PAAEQLLGRSAIDLK
+82 PAAEQLLGRSLSDLK
-97 DRPASAFMTQT
+97 DRPASAFMTQS
-108 SAAYAQKVGIE
+108 SAAFAQKVGIE
-119 PELAEREYEILKPDG
+119 PELSEREYEIVKPDG
-134 EVITIITQPS
+134 EVITIVTQPS
-144 MLTLGGE
+144 MLSLGGE

-166 REAVLR
+166 REAILR
-172 DSEKTLESELN
+172 DSEKTLESELS
-183 QKSVS
+183 QKSAS

-210 DPSHS
+210 DPSQM

-235 PEADWIRVIDAMLD
+235 PQMNWIRVIDAMLD
-249 QALIVA
+249 QGLILA
-255 PAGADK
+255 PSDADK
-261 ATIKTWFEQGS
+261 AIVKTWFEQGS
-272 LAGFAQQ
+272 LTGFAQQ

-351 RSPLSEDQKEMVS
+351 RSPLSEDQKEMVA

-401 EVSEGALE
+401 EVSESALE
-409 VIAANAAK
+409 VISANAAK
-417 NEQSLILIQDPAV
+417 HQQSLILIQDPAL

-461 IVVRIELLERQVGD
+461 IVVRIEKLERQVGD

-492 EAQENIFADFAQAE
+492 EAQANIFADFAQAE
-506 KSTSRIYGGT
+506 NRPVEFMGGT

-553 ESPDVP
+553 ESPDVA
-559 PERGVVDLSGV
+559 PERGAVDLSGV
-570 DVFYVSASERSFES
+570 DIFYVSASERSFES
-584 VSGVLTPLGA
+584 ISGVLTPLGA
-594 HCHAVVDPMNLER
+594 NCHAVVDPMNLER

-613 VSTMPVVILPDSFS
+613 ISTRPVVILSDRFS
-627 RPEQESIWRRVEANP
+627 RPEQEAIYRRVEANP
-642 LPQQVGWVFFSAGR
+642 LPQKVGWVFFSAGR
-656 GQRLRLVNDRLALI
+656 GQRLRLVNERLALI

-680 MSAAAQVVG
+680 MSAAARVVG
-689 RDALVTET
+689 RDGLVTET

-759 RRGGIGLLLTDCD
+759 RLGGIGLLLTDCD

-779 ELTRRIRQEEVGSS
+779 ELTRRIRQEEVSLD

-822 SKPLEIGALQT
+822 SKPLEIGALQA
-833 MLRTYLPSTDPDQNL
+833 MLRTYLPSADQDQDAT
-848 VTDAAA
+848 TDAQQ
-854 AEADQ
+854 ETDQ
-859 SINQAAEAPAEDD
+859 SIANAPEVHAETDL
-872 GVSDGAAILD
+872 VSAGSIILD
-882 LSELKALFGDDT
+882 LSELNALFGDDV

-901 QEFVASLDA
+901 AEFVSSLDEGVA
-910 GISEML
+910 GML
-916 SGFDAEDYERVRA
+916 SGFDIEDYDRIRA

-941 GAHTL
+941 GAHRL

-953 EMAGKAKAGQALQA
+953 ELAGKAKAAPALQT
-967 HLGSLQSVCDQT
+967 HLGSLQSICDQT
-979 KNAIT
+979 RNAIAQ
-984 RAIATEA
+984 AIVT

>member
-21 MSRRIDQKIAEALQQ
+21 MSRRIDQKIAQALEQ
-36 TPKPQGVP
+36 KPTNQVIP
-44 TAVPTSSEEA
+44 AASKAEL

-82 PAAEQLLGRSAIDLK
+82 PAAEQLLGRSLSDLK
-97 DRPASAFMTQT
+97 DRPAMAFMTQS
-108 SAAYAQKVGIE
+108 SAAFAQKVGIE
-119 PELAEREYEILKPDG
+119 PELSEREYEIVKPDG
-134 EVITIITQPS
+134 EVITIVTQPS
-144 MLTLGGE
+144 LLSFGGE

-166 REAVLR
+166 REAILR
-172 DSEKTLESELN
+172 DSEKTLESELS

-210 DPSHS
+210 DPSQM

-235 PEADWIRVIDAMLD
+235 PQMDWIRVIDAMLD
-249 QALIVA
+249 QGLILA
-255 PAGADK
+255 PSDADK
-261 ATIKTWFEQGS
+261 AIVKTWFEQGS
-272 LAGFAQQ
+272 LAGFTQQ

-351 RSPLSEDQKEMVS
+351 RSPLSEDQKEMVA

-401 EVSEGALE
+401 EVSESALE
-409 VIAANAAK
+409 VISATAAK
-417 NEQSLILIQDPAV
+417 HQQSLILIQDPAL

-461 IVVRIELLERQVGD
+461 IVVRIEKLERQVGD

-492 EAQENIFADFAQAE
+492 EAQANIFADFAQAE

-553 ESPDVP
+553 ESPDVA
-559 PERGVVDLSGV
+559 PERGAVDLSGV
-570 DVFYVSASERSFES
+570 DIFYVSASERSFES
-584 VSGVLTPLGA
+584 ISGVLTPLGA
-594 HCHAVVDPMNLER
+594 NCHAVVDPMNLER

-613 VSTMPVVILPDSFS
+613 ISTRPVVILSDRFS
-627 RPEQESIWRRVEANP
+627 RPEQEAIYRRVEANP
-642 LPQQVGWVFFSAGR
+642 LPQKVGWVFFSAGR
-656 GQRLRLVNDRLALI
+656 GQRLRLVNERLALI

-680 MSAAAQVVG
+680 MSAAARVVG
-689 RDALVTET
+689 RDGLVTET

-759 RRGGIGLLLTDCD
+759 RLGGIGLLLTDCD

-779 ELTRRIRQEEVGSS
+779 ELTRRIRQEEVSLD

-822 SKPLEIGALQT
+822 SKPLEIGALQA
-833 MLRTYLPSTDPDQNL
+833 MLRTYLPSADQDQDAT
-848 VTDAAA
+848 TDAQQ
-854 AEADQ
+854 ETDQ
-859 SINQAAEAPAEDD
+859 SITNAPEVHAETDL
-872 GVSDGAAILD
+872 VSAGSIILD
-882 LSELKALFGDDT
+882 LSELNALFGDDV

-901 QEFVASLDA
+901 AEFVSSLDEGVA
-910 GISEML
+910 GML
-916 SGFDAEDYERVRA
+916 SGFDIEDYDRIRA

-941 GAHTL
+941 GAHRL

-953 EMAGKAKAGQALQA
+953 ELAGKAKATPALQT
-967 HLGSLQSVCDQT
+967 HLGSLQSICDQT
-979 KNAIT
+979 KNAIAQ
-984 RAIATEA
+984 AIVT

>member
-21 MSRRIDQKIAEALQQ
+21 MSRRIDQKIAQALEQ
-36 TPKPQGVP
+36 KPTNQVIP
-44 TAVPTSSEEA
+44 AASKAEL

-82 PAAEQLLGRSAIDLK
+82 PAAEQLLGRSLSDLK
-97 DRPASAFMTQT
+97 DRPASAFMTQS
-108 SAAYAQKVGIE
+108 SAAFAQKVGIE
-119 PELAEREYEILKPDG
+119 PELSEREYEIVKPDG
-134 EVITIITQPS
+134 EVITIVTQPS
-144 MLTLGGE
+144 MLSLGGE

-166 REAVLR
+166 REAILR
-172 DSEKTLESELN
+172 DSESELS
-183 QKSVS
+183 QKSAS

-210 DPSHS
+210 DPSQM

-235 PEADWIRVIDAMLD
+235 PQMNWIRVIDAMLD
-249 QALIVA
+249 QGLILA
-255 PAGADK
+255 PSDADK
-261 ATIKTWFEQGS
+261 AIVKTWFEQGS
-272 LAGFAQQ
+272 LSGFAQQ

-351 RSPLSEDQKEMVS
+351 RSPLSEDQKEMVA

-401 EVSEGALE
+401 EVSESALE
-409 VIAANAAK
+409 VISANAAK
-417 NEQSLILIQDPAV
+417 HQQSLILIQDPAL

-461 IVVRIELLERQVGD
+461 IVVRIEKLERQVGD

-492 EAQENIFADFAQAE
+492 EAQANIFADFAQAE

-553 ESPDVP
+553 ESPDVA
-559 PERGVVDLSGV
+559 PERGAVDLSGV
-570 DVFYVSASERSFES
+570 DIFYVSASERSFES
-584 VSGVLTPLGA
+584 ISGVLTPLGA
-594 HCHAVVDPMNLER
+594 NCHAVVDPMNLER

-613 VSTMPVVILPDSFS
+613 ISTRPVVILSDRFS
-627 RPEQESIWRRVEANP
+627 RPEQEAIYRRVEANP
-642 LPQQVGWVFFSAGR
+642 LPQKVGWVFFSAGR
-656 GQRLRLVNDRLALI
+656 GQRLRLVNERLALI

-680 MSAAAQVVG
+680 MSAAARVVG
-689 RDALVTET
+689 RDGLVTET

-759 RRGGIGLLLTDCD
+759 RLGGIGLLLTDCD

-779 ELTRRIRQEEVGSS
+779 ELTRRIRQEEVSLD

-822 SKPLEIGALQT
+822 SKPLEIGALQA
-833 MLRTYLPSTDPDQNL
+833 MLRTYLPSADQDQDAT
-848 VTDAAA
+848 TDAQQ
-854 AEADQ
+854 ETDQ
-859 SINQAAEAPAEDD
+859 SIANAPEVHAETDL
-872 GVSDGAAILD
+872 VSAGSIILD
-882 LSELKALFGDDT
+882 LSELNALFGDDV

-901 QEFVASLDA
+901 AEFVSSLDEGVA
-910 GISEML
+910 GML
-916 SGFDAEDYERVRA
+916 SGFDIEDYDRIRA

-941 GAHTL
+941 GAHRL

-953 EMAGKAKAGQALQA
+953 ELAGKAKAAPALQT
-967 HLGSLQSVCDQT
+967 HLGSLQSICDQT
-979 KNAIT
+979 KNAIAQ
-984 RAIATEA
+984 AIVT

>member
-21 MSRRIDQKIAEALQQ
+21 MSRRIDQKIAQALEQ
-36 TPKPQGVP
+36 KPTNQVIP
-44 TAVPTSSEEA
+44 AASKAEL

-82 PAAEQLLGRSAIDLK
+82 PAAEQLLGRSLSDLK
-97 DRPASAFMTQT
+97 DRPASAFMTQS
-108 SAAYAQKVGIE
+108 SAAFAQKVGIE
-119 PELAEREYEILKPDG
+119 PELSEREYEIVKPDG
-134 EVITIITQPS
+134 EVITIVTQPS
-144 MLTLGGE
+144 MLSLGGE

-166 REAVLR
+166 REAILR
-172 DSEKTLESELN
+172 DSEKTLESELS

-210 DPSHS
+210 DPSQM

-235 PEADWIRVIDAMLD
+235 PQMDWIRVIDAMLD
-249 QALIVA
+249 QGLILA
-255 PAGADK
+255 PSGADK
-261 ATIKTWFEQGS
+261 AIVKTWFEQGS

-351 RSPLSEDQKEMVS
+351 RSPLSEDQKEMVA

-401 EVSEGALE
+401 EVSESALE
-409 VIAANAAK
+409 VISANAAK
-417 NEQSLILIQDPAV
+417 HQQSLILIQDPAL

-461 IVVRIELLERQVGD
+461 IVVRIEKLERQVGD

-492 EAQENIFADFAQAE
+492 EAQANIFADFAQAE

-553 ESPDVP
+553 ESPDVA
-559 PERGVVDLSGV
+559 PERGAVDLSGV
-570 DVFYVSASERSFES
+570 DIFYVSASERSFES
-584 VSGVLTPLGA
+584 ISGVLTPLGA
-594 HCHAVVDPMNLER
+594 NCHAVVDPMNLER

-613 VSTMPVVILPDSFS
+613 ISTRPVVILSDRFS
-627 RPEQESIWRRVEANP
+627 RPEQEAIYRRVEANP
-642 LPQQVGWVFFSAGR
+642 LPQKVGWVFFSAGR
-656 GQRLRLVNDRLALI
+656 GQRLRLVNERLALI

-680 MSAAAQVVG
+680 MSAAARVVG
-689 RDALVTET
+689 RDGLVTET

-759 RRGGIGLLLTDCD
+759 RLGGIGLLLTDCD

-779 ELTRRIRQEEVGSS
+779 ELTRRIRQEEVSLD

-814 EAGMNDYL
+814 EAGMNNYL
-822 SKPLEIGALQT
+822 SKPLEIGALQA
-833 MLRTYLPSTDPDQNL
+833 MLRTYLPSADQDQDAT
-848 VTDAAA
+848 TDAQQ
-854 AEADQ
+854 ETDQ
-859 SINQAAEAPAEDD
+859 SIANASEVHAETDL
-872 GVSDGAAILD
+872 VSAGSIILD
-882 LSELKALFGDDT
+882 LSELNALFGDDV

-901 QEFVASLDA
+901 AEFVSSLDEGVA
-910 GISEML
+910 GML
-916 SGFDAEDYERVRA
+916 SGFEIEDYDRIRA

-941 GAHTL
+941 GAHRL

-953 EMAGKAKAGQALQA
+953 ELAGKAKAAPALQT
-967 HLGSLQSVCDQT
+967 HLGSLQSICDET
-979 KNAIT
+979 KNAIAQ
-984 RAIATEA
+984 AIVT

>member
-21 MSRRIDQKIAEALQQ
+21 MSRRIDQKIAQALEQ
-36 TPKPQGVP
+36 KPTNQVIP
-44 TAVPTSSEEA
+44 AASKAEL

-82 PAAEQLLGRSAIDLK
+82 PAAEQLLGRSLSDLK
-97 DRPASAFMTQT
+97 DRPASAFMTQS
-108 SAAYAQKVGIE
+108 SAAFAQKVGIE
-119 PELAEREYEILKPDG
+119 PELSEREYEIVKPDG
-134 EVITIITQPS
+134 EVITIVTQPS
-144 MLTLGGE
+144 MLSLGGE

-166 REAVLR
+166 REAILR
-172 DSEKTLESELN
+172 DSEKTLESELS
-183 QKSVS
+183 QKSAS

-210 DPSHS
+210 DPSKM

-235 PEADWIRVIDAMLD
+235 PEMDWIGVIDAMLD
-249 QALIVA
+249 QGLILA
-255 PAGADK
+255 PSSADK
-261 ATIKTWFEQGS
+261 TIVKTWFEQGS

-351 RSPLSEDQKEMVS
+351 RSPLSEDQKEMVA

-401 EVSEGALE
+401 EVSESALE
-409 VIAANAAK
+409 VISANAAK
-417 NEQSLILIQDPAV
+417 HQQSLILIQDPAL

-461 IVVRIELLERQVGD
+461 IVVRIEKLERQVGD

-492 EAQENIFADFAQAE
+492 EAQANIFADFAQAE

-553 ESPDVP
+553 ESPDVA
-559 PERGVVDLSGV
+559 PERGAVDLSGV
-570 DVFYVSASERSFES
+570 DIFYVSASERSFES
-584 VSGVLTPLGA
+584 ISGVLTPLGA
-594 HCHAVVDPMNLER
+594 NCHAVVDPMNLER

-613 VSTMPVVILPDSFS
+613 ISTRPVVILSDRFS
-627 RPEQESIWRRVEANP
+627 RPEQEAIYRRVEANP
-642 LPQQVGWVFFSAGR
+642 LPQKVGWVFFSAGR
-656 GQRLRLVNDRLALI
+656 GQRLRLVNERLALI

-680 MSAAAQVVG
+680 MSAAARVVG
-689 RDALVTET
+689 RDGLVTET

-759 RRGGIGLLLTDCD
+759 RLGGIGLLLTDCD

-779 ELTRRIRQEEVGSS
+779 ELTRRIRQEEVSLD

-822 SKPLEIGALQT
+822 SKPLEIGALQA
-833 MLRTYLPSTDPDQNL
+833 MLRTYLPSADQDQDAT
-848 VTDAAA
+848 TDAQQ
-854 AEADQ
+854 ETDQ
-859 SINQAAEAPAEDD
+859 SIANAPEVHAETDL
-872 GVSDGAAILD
+872 VSAGSIILD
-882 LSELKALFGDDT
+882 LSELNALFGDDV

-901 QEFVASLDA
+901 AEFVSSLDEGVA
-910 GISEML
+910 GML
-916 SGFDAEDYERVRA
+916 SGFDIEDYDRIRA

-941 GAHTL
+941 GAHRL

-953 EMAGKAKAGQALQA
+953 ELAGKAKATPALQT
-967 HLGSLQSVCDQT
+967 HLGSLQSICDQT
-979 KNAIT
+979 KNAIAQ
-984 RAIATEA
+984 AIVT

>member
-21 MSRRIDQKIAEALQQ
+21 MSRRIDQKIAQALEQ
-36 TPKPQGVP
+36 KPTNQVIP
-44 TAVPTSSEEA
+44 AASKAEL

-82 PAAEQLLGRSAIDLK
+82 PAAEQLLGRSLSDLK
-97 DRPASAFMTQT
+97 DRPASAFMTQS
-108 SAAYAQKVGIE
+108 SAAFAQKVGIE
-119 PELAEREYEILKPDG
+119 PELSEREYEIVRPDG
-134 EVITIITQPS
+134 EVITIVTQPS
-144 MLTLGGE
+144 MLSLGGE

-166 REAVLR
+166 REAILR
-172 DSEKTLESELN
+172 DSEKTLESELS
-183 QKSVS
+183 QKSAS

-210 DPSHS
+210 DPSQM

-235 PEADWIRVIDAMLD
+235 PQMNWIRVIDAMLD
-249 QALIVA
+249 QGLILA
-255 PAGADK
+255 PSSADK
-261 ATIKTWFEQGS
+261 TIVKTWFEQGS

-351 RSPLSEDQKEMVS
+351 RSPLSEDQKEMVA

-401 EVSEGALE
+401 EVSESALE
-409 VIAANAAK
+409 VISANAAK
-417 NEQSLILIQDPAV
+417 HQQSLILIQDPAL

-461 IVVRIELLERQVGD
+461 IVVRIEKLERQVGD

-492 EAQENIFADFAQAE
+492 EAQANIFADFAQAE

-553 ESPDVP
+553 ESPDVA
-559 PERGVVDLSGV
+559 PERGAVDLSGV
-570 DVFYVSASERSFES
+570 DIFYVSASERSFES
-584 VSGVLTPLGA
+584 ISGVLTPLGA
-594 HCHAVVDPMNLER
+594 NCHAVVDPMNLER

-613 VSTMPVVILPDSFS
+613 ISTRPVVILSDRFS
-627 RPEQESIWRRVEANP
+627 RPEQEAIYRRVEANP
-642 LPQQVGWVFFSAGR
+642 LPQKVGWVFFSAGR
-656 GQRLRLVNDRLALI
+656 GQRLRLVNERLALI

-680 MSAAAQVVG
+680 MSAAARVVG
-689 RDALVTET
+689 RDGLVTET

-759 RRGGIGLLLTDCD
+759 RLGGIGLLLTDCD

-779 ELTRRIRQEEVGSS
+779 ELTRRIRQEEVSLD

-822 SKPLEIGALQT
+822 SKPLEIGALQA
-833 MLRTYLPSTDPDQNL
+833 MLRTYLPSADQDQDAT
-848 VTDAAA
+848 TDAQQ
-854 AEADQ
+854 ETDQ
-859 SINQAAEAPAEDD
+859 SIANASEVHAETDL
-872 GVSDGAAILD
+872 VSAGSIILD
-882 LSELKALFGDDT
+882 LSELNALFGDDV

-901 QEFVASLDA
+901 AEFVSSLDEGVA
-910 GISEML
+910 GML
-916 SGFDAEDYERVRA
+916 SGFDIEDYDRIRA

-941 GAHTL
+941 GAHRL

-953 EMAGKAKAGQALQA
+953 ELAGKAKAAPALQT
-967 HLGSLQSVCDQT
+967 HLGSLQSICDQT
-979 KNAIT
+979 KNAIAQ
-984 RAIATEA
+984 AIVT

>member
-21 MSRRIDQKIAEALQQ
+21 MSRRIDQKIAQALEQ
-36 TPKPQGVP
+36 KPTNQVIP
-44 TAVPTSSEEA
+44 AASKAEL

-82 PAAEQLLGRSAIDLK
+82 PAAEQLLGRSLSDLK
-97 DRPASAFMTQT
+97 DRPASAFMTQS
-108 SAAYAQKVGIE
+108 SAAFAQKVGIE
-119 PELAEREYEILKPDG
+119 PELSEREYEIVKPDG
-134 EVITIITQPS
+134 EVITIVTQPS
-144 MLTLGGE
+144 MLSFGGE

-166 REAVLR
+166 REAILR
-172 DSEKTLESELN
+172 DSEKTLESELS

-210 DPSHS
+210 DPSQM

-235 PEADWIRVIDAMLD
+235 PQMDWIRVIDAMLD
-249 QALIVA
+249 QGLILA
-255 PAGADK
+255 PSGADK
-261 ATIKTWFEQGS
+261 AIVKTWFEQGS
-272 LAGFAQQ
+272 LAGFTQQ

-351 RSPLSEDQKEMVS
+351 RSPLSEDQKEMVA

-401 EVSEGALE
+401 EVSESALE
-409 VIAANAAK
+409 VISANAAK
-417 NEQSLILIQDPAV
+417 HQQSLILIQDPAL

-461 IVVRIELLERQVGD
+461 IVVRIEKLERQVGD

-492 EAQENIFADFAQAE
+492 EAQANIFADFAQAE

-553 ESPDVP
+553 ESPDVA
-559 PERGVVDLSGV
+559 PERGAVDLSGV
-570 DVFYVSASERSFES
+570 DIFYVSASERSFES
-584 VSGVLTPLGA
+584 ISGVLTPLGA
-594 HCHAVVDPMNLER
+594 NCHAVVDPINLER

-613 VSTMPVVILPDSFS
+613 ISTRPVVILSDRFS
-627 RPEQESIWRRVEANP
+627 RPEQEAIYRRVEANP
-642 LPQQVGWVFFSAGR
+642 LPQKVGWVFFSAGR
-656 GQRLRLVNDRLALI
+656 GQRLRLVNERLALI

-680 MSAAAQVVG
+680 MSAAARVVG
-689 RDALVTET
+689 RDGLVTET

-759 RRGGIGLLLTDCD
+759 RLGGIGLLLTDCD

-779 ELTRRIRQEEVGSS
+779 ELTRRIRQEEVSLD

-814 EAGMNDYL
+814 EAGMNNYL
-822 SKPLEIGALQT
+822 SKPLEIGALQA
-833 MLRTYLPSTDPDQNL
+833 MLRTYLPSADQDQDAT
-848 VTDAAA
+848 TDAQQ
-854 AEADQ
+854 ETDQ
-859 SINQAAEAPAEDD
+859 SIANASEVHAETDL
-872 GVSDGAAILD
+872 VSAGSIILD
-882 LSELKALFGDDT
+882 LSELNALFGDDV

-901 QEFVASLDA
+901 AEFVSSLDEGVA
-910 GISEML
+910 GML
-916 SGFDAEDYERVRA
+916 SGFEIEDYDRIRA

-941 GAHTL
+941 GAHRL

-953 EMAGKAKAGQALQA
+953 ELAGKAKATPALQT
-967 HLGSLQSVCDQT
+967 HLGSLQSICDQT
-979 KNAIT
+979 KNAIAQ
-984 RAIATEA
+984 AIVT

>member
-6 VLVICVI
+6 VVVICVI

-21 MSRRIDQKIAEALQQ
+21 MSRRIDQKIAQALEQ
-36 TPKPQGVP
+36 KPTNQVIP
-44 TAVPTSSEEA
+44 AASKAEL

-82 PAAEQLLGRSAIDLK
+82 PAAEQLLGRSLSDLK
-97 DRPASAFMTQT
+97 DRPASAFMTQS
-108 SAAYAQKVGIE
+108 SAAFAQKVGIE
-119 PELAEREYEILKPDG
+119 PELSEREYEIVRPDG
-134 EVITIITQPS
+134 EVITIVAQPS
-144 MLTLGGE
+144 MLSLGGE

-166 REAVLR
+166 REAILR
-172 DSEKTLESELN
+172 DSEKTLESELS
-183 QKSVS
+183 QKSAS

-210 DPSHS
+210 DPSQM

-235 PEADWIRVIDAMLD
+235 PEMDWIGVIDAMLD
-249 QALIVA
+249 QGLILA
-255 PAGADK
+255 PSSGDK
-261 ATIKTWFEQGS
+261 TIVKTWFEQGS

-351 RSPLSEDQKEMVS
+351 RSPLSEDQKEMVA

-401 EVSEGALE
+401 EVSESALE
-409 VIAANAAK
+409 VISANAAK
-417 NEQSLILIQDPAV
+417 HQQSLILIQDPAL

-461 IVVRIELLERQVGD
+461 IVVRIEKLERQVGD

-492 EAQENIFADFAQAE
+492 EAQANIFADFAQAE

-553 ESPDVP
+553 ESPDVG
-559 PERGVVDLSGV
+559 PERGAVDLSGV
-570 DVFYVSASERSFES
+570 DIFYVSASERSFES
-584 VSGVLTPLGA
+584 ISGVLTPLGA
-594 HCHAVVDPMNLER
+594 NCHAVVDPMNLER

-613 VSTMPVVILPDSFS
+613 ISTRPVVILTDRFS
-627 RPEQESIWRRVEANP
+627 RPEQEAIYRRVEANP
-642 LPQQVGWVFFSAGR
+642 LPQKVGWVFFSAGR
-656 GQRLRLVNDRLALI
+656 GQRLRLVNERLALI

-680 MSAAAQVVG
+680 MSAAARVVG
-689 RDALVTET
+689 RDGLVTET

-759 RRGGIGLLLTDCD
+759 RLGGIGLLLTDCD

-779 ELTRRIRQEEVGSS
+779 ELTRRIRQEEVSLD

-814 EAGMNDYL
+814 EAGMNNYL
-822 SKPLEIGALQT
+822 SKPLEIGALQA
-833 MLRTYLPSTDPDQNL
+833 MLRTYLPSADQDQDAT
-848 VTDAAA
+848 TDAQQ
-854 AEADQ
+854 ETDQ
-859 SINQAAEAPAEDD
+859 SIANASEVHAETDL
-872 GVSDGAAILD
+872 VSAGSIILD
-882 LSELKALFGDDT
+882 LSELNALFGDDV

-901 QEFVASLDA
+901 AEFVSSLDEGVA
-910 GISEML
+910 GML
-916 SGFDAEDYERVRA
+916 SGFEIEDYDRIRA

-941 GAHTL
+941 GAHRL

-953 EMAGKAKAGQALQA
+953 ELAGKAKAAPALQT
-967 HLGSLQSVCDQT
+967 HLGSLQSICDET
-979 KNAIT
+979 KNAIAQ
-984 RAIATEA
+984 AIVT

>member
-21 MSRRIDQKIAEALQQ
+21 MSRRIDQKIAQALEQ
-36 TPKPQGVP
+36 KPTNQVIP
-44 TAVPTSSEEA
+44 AASKAEL

-82 PAAEQLLGRSAIDLK
+82 PAAEQLLGRSLSDLK
-97 DRPASAFMTQT
+97 DRPASAFMTQS
-108 SAAYAQKVGIE
+108 SAAFAQKVGIE
-119 PELAEREYEILKPDG
+119 PELSEREYEIVKPDG
-134 EVITIITQPS
+134 EVITIVTQPS
-144 MLTLGGE
+144 MLSLGGE

-166 REAVLR
+166 REAILR
-172 DSEKTLESELN
+172 DSESELS
-183 QKSVS
+183 QKSAS

-210 DPSHS
+210 DPSQM

-235 PEADWIRVIDAMLD
+235 PQMNWIRVIDAMLD
-249 QALIVA
+249 QGLILA
-255 PAGADK
+255 PSDADK
-261 ATIKTWFEQGS
+261 AIVKTWFEQGS
-272 LAGFAQQ
+272 LSGFAQQ

-351 RSPLSEDQKEMVS
+351 RSPLSEDQKEMVA

-401 EVSEGALE
+401 EVSESALE
-409 VIAANAAK
+409 VISANAAK
-417 NEQSLILIQDPAV
+417 HQQSLILIQDPAL

-461 IVVRIELLERQVGD
+461 IVVRIEKLERQVGD

-492 EAQENIFADFAQAE
+492 EAQANIFADFAQAE

-553 ESPDVP
+553 ESPDVA
-559 PERGVVDLSGV
+559 PERGAVDLSGV
-570 DVFYVSASERSFES
+570 DIFYVSASERSFES
-584 VSGVLTPLGA
+584 ISGVLTPLGA
-594 HCHAVVDPMNLER
+594 NCHAVVDPMNLER

-613 VSTMPVVILPDSFS
+613 ISTRPVVILSDRFS
-627 RPEQESIWRRVEANP
+627 RPEQEAIYRRVEANP
-642 LPQQVGWVFFSAGR
+642 LPQKVGWVFFSAGR
-656 GQRLRLVNDRLALI
+656 GQRLRLVNERLALI

-680 MSAAAQVVG
+680 MSAAARVVG
-689 RDALVTET
+689 RDGLVTET

-759 RRGGIGLLLTDCD
+759 RLGGIGLLLTDCD

-779 ELTRRIRQEEVGSS
+779 ELTRRIRQEEVSLD

-822 SKPLEIGALQT
+822 SKPLEIGALQA
-833 MLRTYLPSTDPDQNL
+833 MLRTYLPSADQDQDAT
-848 VTDAAA
+848 TDAQQ
-854 AEADQ
+854 ETDQ
-859 SINQAAEAPAEDD
+859 SIANAPEVHAETDL
-872 GVSDGAAILD
+872 VSAGSIILD
-882 LSELKALFGDDT
+882 LSELNALFGDDV

-901 QEFVASLDA
+901 AEFVSSLDEGVA
-910 GISEML
+910 GML
-916 SGFDAEDYERVRA
+916 SGFDIEDYDRIRA

-941 GAHTL
+941 GAHRL

-953 EMAGKAKAGQALQA
+953 ELAGKAKATPALQT
-967 HLGSLQSVCDQT
+967 HLGSLQSICDQT
-979 KNAIT
+979 KNAIAQ
-984 RAIATEA
+984 AIVT

>member
-21 MSRRIDQKIAEALQQ
+21 MSRRIDQKIAQALEQ
-36 TPKPQGVP
+36 KPTNQVIP
-44 TAVPTSSEEA
+44 AASKAEL

-82 PAAEQLLGRSAIDLK
+82 PAAEQLLGRSLSDLK
-97 DRPASAFMTQT
+97 DRPASAFMTQS
-108 SAAYAQKVGIE
+108 SAAFAQKVGIE
-119 PELAEREYEILKPDG
+119 PELSEREYEIVKPDG
-134 EVITIITQPS
+134 EVITIVTQPS
-144 MLTLGGE
+144 MLSFGGE

-166 REAVLR
+166 REAILR
-172 DSEKTLESELN
+172 DSESELS
-183 QKSVS
+183 QKSAS

-210 DPSHS
+210 DPSQM

-235 PEADWIRVIDAMLD
+235 PQMDWIRVIDAMLD
-249 QALIVA
+249 QGLILA
-255 PAGADK
+255 PSDADK
-261 ATIKTWFEQGS
+261 AIVKTWFEQGS
-272 LAGFAQQ
+272 LSGFAQQ

-351 RSPLSEDQKEMVS
+351 RSPLSEDQKEMVA

-401 EVSEGALE
+401 EVSESALE
-409 VIAANAAK
+409 VISANAAK
-417 NEQSLILIQDPAV
+417 HQQSLILIQDPAL

-461 IVVRIELLERQVGD
+461 IVVRIEKLERQVGD

-492 EAQENIFADFAQAE
+492 EAQANIFADFAQAE

-553 ESPDVP
+553 ESPDVA
-559 PERGVVDLSGV
+559 PERGAVDLSGV
-570 DVFYVSASERSFES
+570 DIFYVSASERSFES
-584 VSGVLTPLGA
+584 ISGVLTPLGA
-594 HCHAVVDPMNLER
+594 NCHAVVDPMNLER

-613 VSTMPVVILPDSFS
+613 ISTRPVVILSDRFS
-627 RPEQESIWRRVEANP
+627 RPEQEAIYRRVEANP
-642 LPQQVGWVFFSAGR
+642 LPQKVGWVFFSAGR
-656 GQRLRLVNDRLALI
+656 GQRLRLVNERLALI

-680 MSAAAQVVG
+680 MSAAARVVG
-689 RDALVTET
+689 RDGLVTET

-759 RRGGIGLLLTDCD
+759 RLGGIGLLLTDCD

-779 ELTRRIRQEEVGSS
+779 ELTRRIRQEEVSLD

-822 SKPLEIGALQT
+822 SKPLEIGALQA
-833 MLRTYLPSTDPDQNL
+833 MLRTYLPSADQDQDAT
-848 VTDAAA
+848 TDAQQ
-854 AEADQ
+854 ETDQ
-859 SINQAAEAPAEDD
+859 SIANAPEVHAETDL
-872 GVSDGAAILD
+872 VSAGSIILD
-882 LSELKALFGDDT
+882 LSELNALFGDDV

-901 QEFVASLDA
+901 AEFVSSLDEGVA
-910 GISEML
+910 GML
-916 SGFDAEDYERVRA
+916 SGFDIEDYDRIRA

-941 GAHTL
+941 GAHRL

-953 EMAGKAKAGQALQA
+953 ELAGKAKATPALQT
-967 HLGSLQSVCDQT
+967 HLGSLQSICDQT
-979 KNAIT
+979 KNAIAQ
-984 RAIATEA
+984 AIVT

>member
-21 MSRRIDQKIAEALQQ
+21 MSRRIDQKIAQALEQ
-36 TPKPQGVP
+36 KPTNQVIP
-44 TAVPTSSEEA
+44 AASKAEL

-82 PAAEQLLGRSAIDLK
+82 PAAEQLLGRSLSDLK
-97 DRPASAFMTQT
+97 DRPAMAFMTQS
-108 SAAYAQKVGIE
+108 SAAFAQKVGIE
-119 PELAEREYEILKPDG
+119 PELSEREYEIVKPDG
-134 EVITIITQPS
+134 EVITIVTQPS
-144 MLTLGGE
+144 LLSFGGE

-166 REAVLR
+166 REAILR
-172 DSEKTLESELN
+172 DSEKTLESELS

-210 DPSHS
+210 DPSQM

-235 PEADWIRVIDAMLD
+235 PQMDWIRVIDAMLD
-249 QALIVA
+249 QGLILA
-255 PAGADK
+255 PSDADK
-261 ATIKTWFEQGS
+261 AIVKTWFEQGS
-272 LAGFAQQ
+272 LAGFTQQ

-351 RSPLSEDQKEMVS
+351 RSPLSEDQKEMVA

-401 EVSEGALE
+401 EVSESALE
-409 VIAANAAK
+409 VISANAAK
-417 NEQSLILIQDPAV
+417 NQQSLILIQDPAL

-461 IVVRIELLERQVGD
+461 IVVRIEKLERQVGD

-492 EAQENIFADFAQAE
+492 EAQANIFADFAQAE

-553 ESPDVP
+553 ESPDVA
-559 PERGVVDLSGV
+559 PERGAVDLSGV
-570 DVFYVSASERSFES
+570 DIFYVSASERSFES
-584 VSGVLTPLGA
+584 ISGVLTPLGA
-594 HCHAVVDPMNLER
+594 NCHAVVDPMNLER

-613 VSTMPVVILPDSFS
+613 ISTRPVVILSDRFS
-627 RPEQESIWRRVEANP
+627 RPEQEAIYRRVEANP
-642 LPQQVGWVFFSAGR
+642 LPQKVGWVFFSAGR
-656 GQRLRLVNDRLALI
+656 GQRLRLVNERLALI

-680 MSAAAQVVG
+680 MSAAARVVG
-689 RDALVTET
+689 RDGLVTET

-759 RRGGIGLLLTDCD
+759 RLGGIGLLLTDCD

-779 ELTRRIRQEEVGSS
+779 ELTRRIRQEEVSLD

-822 SKPLEIGALQT
+822 SKPLEIGALQA
-833 MLRTYLPSTDPDQNL
+833 MLRTYLPSADQDQDAT
-848 VTDAAA
+848 TDAQQ
-854 AEADQ
+854 ETDQ
-859 SINQAAEAPAEDD
+859 SIANASEVHAETDL
-872 GVSDGAAILD
+872 VSAGSIILD
-882 LSELKALFGDDT
+882 LSELNALFGDDV

-901 QEFVASLDA
+901 EAFVSSIDQGVA
-910 GISEML
+910 GLL
-916 SGFDAEDYERVRA
+916 SGFDVEDYERIRA

-941 GAHTL
+941 GAHRL

-953 EMAGKAKAGQALQA
+953 ELAGKAKATPALQT
-967 HLGSLQSVCDQT
+967 HLGSLQSICDQT
-979 KNAIT
+979 KNAIAQ
-984 RAIATEA
+984 AIVT

>member
-21 MSRRIDQKIAEALQQ
+21 MSRRIDQKIAQALEQ
-36 TPKPQGVP
+36 KPTNQVIP
-44 TAVPTSSEEA
+44 AASKAEL

-82 PAAEQLLGRSAIDLK
+82 PAAEQLLGRSLSDLK
-97 DRPASAFMTQT
+97 DRPASAFMTQS
-108 SAAYAQKVGIE
+108 SAAFAQKVGIE
-119 PELAEREYEILKPDG
+119 PELSEREYEIVKPDG
-134 EVITIITQPS
+134 EVITIVTQPS
-144 MLTLGGE
+144 MLSFGGE

-166 REAVLR
+166 REAILR
-172 DSEKTLESELN
+172 DSEKTLESELS

-210 DPSHS
+210 DPSQM

-235 PEADWIRVIDAMLD
+235 PQMDWIRVIDAMLD
-249 QALIVA
+249 QGLILA
-255 PAGADK
+255 PSDADK
-261 ATIKTWFEQGS
+261 AIVKTWFEQGS
-272 LAGFAQQ
+272 LAGFTQQ

-351 RSPLSEDQKEMVS
+351 RSPLSEDQKEMVA

-401 EVSEGALE
+401 EVSESALE
-409 VIAANAAK
+409 VISANAAK
-417 NEQSLILIQDPAV
+417 HQQSLILIQDPAL

-461 IVVRIELLERQVGD
+461 IVVRIEKLERQVGD

-492 EAQENIFADFAQAE
+492 EAQANIFADFAQAE

-553 ESPDVP
+553 ESPDVA
-559 PERGVVDLSGV
+559 PERGAVDLSGV
-570 DVFYVSASERSFES
+570 DIFYVSASERSFES
-584 VSGVLTPLGA
+584 ISGVLTPLGA
-594 HCHAVVDPMNLER
+594 NCHAVVDPMNLER

-613 VSTMPVVILPDSFS
+613 ISTRPVVILSDRFS
-627 RPEQESIWRRVEANP
+627 RPEQEAIYRRVEANP
-642 LPQQVGWVFFSAGR
+642 LPQKVGWVFFSAGR
-656 GQRLRLVNDRLALI
+656 GQRLRLVNERLALI

-680 MSAAAQVVG
+680 MSAAARVVG
-689 RDALVTET
+689 RDGLVTET

-759 RRGGIGLLLTDCD
+759 RLGGIGLLLTDCD

-779 ELTRRIRQEEVGSS
+779 ELTRRIRQEEVSLD

-822 SKPLEIGALQT
+822 SKPLEIGALQA
-833 MLRTYLPSTDPDQNL
+833 MLRTYLPSADQDQDAT
-848 VTDAAA
+848 TDAQQ
-854 AEADQ
+854 ETDQ
-859 SINQAAEAPAEDD
+859 SIANAPEVHAETDL
-872 GVSDGAAILD
+872 VSAGSIILD
-882 LSELKALFGDDT
+882 LSELNALFGDDV

-901 QEFVASLDA
+901 AEFVSSLDEGVA
-910 GISEML
+910 GML
-916 SGFDAEDYERVRA
+916 SGFDIEDYDRIRA

-941 GAHTL
+941 GAHSL

-953 EMAGKAKAGQALQA
+953 ELAGKAKATPALQT
-967 HLGSLQSVCDQT
+967 HLGSLQSICDQT
-979 KNAIT
+979 KNAIAQ
-984 RAIATEA
+984 AIVT

>member
-21 MSRRIDQKIAEALQQ
+21 MSRRIDQKIAQALEQ
-36 TPKPQGVP
+36 KPTNQVIP
-44 TAVPTSSEEA
+44 AASKAEL

-82 PAAEQLLGRSAIDLK
+82 PAAEQLLGRSLSDLK
-97 DRPASAFMTQT
+97 DRPASAFMTQS
-108 SAAYAQKVGIE
+108 SAAFAQKVGIE
-119 PELAEREYEILKPDG
+119 PELSEREYEIVKPDG
-134 EVITIITQPS
+134 EVITIVTQPS
-144 MLTLGGE
+144 MLSFGGE

-166 REAVLR
+166 REAILR
-172 DSEKTLESELN
+172 DSEKTLESELS

-210 DPSHS
+210 DPSQM

-235 PEADWIRVIDAMLD
+235 PEMDWIGVIDAMLD
-249 QALIVA
+249 QGLILA
-255 PAGADK
+255 PSSADK
-261 ATIKTWFEQGS
+261 TIVKTWFEQGS

-351 RSPLSEDQKEMVS
+351 RSPLSEDQKEMVA

-401 EVSEGALE
+401 EVSESALE
-409 VIAANAAK
+409 VISANAAK
-417 NEQSLILIQDPAV
+417 HQQSLILIQDPAL

-461 IVVRIELLERQVGD
+461 IVVRIEKLERQVGD

-492 EAQENIFADFAQAE
+492 EAQANIFADFAQAE

-553 ESPDVP
+553 ESADVA
-559 PERGVVDLSGV
+559 PERGAVDLSGV
-570 DVFYVSASERSFES
+570 DIFYVSASERSFES
-584 VSGVLTPLGA
+584 ISGVLTPLGA
-594 HCHAVVDPMNLER
+594 NCHAVVDPMNLER

-613 VSTMPVVILPDSFS
+613 ISTRPVVILSDRFS
-627 RPEQESIWRRVEANP
+627 RPEQEAIYRRVEANP
-642 LPQQVGWVFFSAGR
+642 LPQKVGWVFFSAGR
-656 GQRLRLVNDRLALI
+656 GQRLRLVNERLALI

-680 MSAAAQVVG
+680 MSAAARVVG
-689 RDALVTET
+689 RDGLVTET

-759 RRGGIGLLLTDCD
+759 RLGGIGLLLTDCD

-779 ELTRRIRQEEVGSS
+779 ELTRRIRQEEVSLD

-822 SKPLEIGALQT
+822 SKPLEIGALQA
-833 MLRTYLPSTDPDQNL
+833 MLRTYLPSADQDQDAT
-848 VTDAAA
+848 TDAQQ
-854 AEADQ
+854 ETDQ
-859 SINQAAEAPAEDD
+859 SIANASEVHAETDL
-872 GVSDGAAILD
+872 VSAGSIILD
-882 LSELKALFGDDT
+882 LSELNALFGDDV

-901 QEFVASLDA
+901 AEFVSSLDEGVA
-910 GISEML
+910 GML
-916 SGFDAEDYERVRA
+916 SGFEIEDYDRIRA

-941 GAHTL
+941 GAHRL

-953 EMAGKAKAGQALQA
+953 ELAGKAKAAPALQT
-967 HLGSLQSVCDQT
+967 HLGSLQSICDET
-979 KNAIT
+979 KNAIAQ
-984 RAIATEA
+984 AIVT

>member
-21 MSRRIDQKIAEALQQ
+21 MSRRIDQKIAQALEQ
-36 TPKPQGVP
+36 KPTNQVIP
-44 TAVPTSSEEA
+44 AASKAEL

-82 PAAEQLLGRSAIDLK
+82 PAAEQLLGRSLSDLK
-97 DRPASAFMTQT
+97 DRPAMAFMTQS
-108 SAAYAQKVGIE
+108 SAAFAQKVGIE
-119 PELAEREYEILKPDG
+119 PELSEREYEIVKPDG
-134 EVITIITQPS
+134 EVITIVTQPS
-144 MLTLGGE
+144 MLSFGGE

-166 REAVLR
+166 REAILR
-172 DSEKTLESELN
+172 DSEKTLESELS
-183 QKSVS
+183 QKSAS

-210 DPSHS
+210 DPSQM

-235 PEADWIRVIDAMLD
+235 PQMDWIRVIDAMLD
-249 QALIVA
+249 QGLILA
-255 PAGADK
+255 PSDADK
-261 ATIKTWFEQGS
+261 AIVKTWFEQGS

-351 RSPLSEDQKEMVS
+351 RSPLSEDQKEMVA

-401 EVSEGALE
+401 EVSESALE
-409 VIAANAAK
+409 VISANAAK
-417 NEQSLILIQDPAV
+417 HQQSLILIQDSAL

-461 IVVRIELLERQVGD
+461 IVVRIEKLERQVGD

-492 EAQENIFADFAQAE
+492 EAQANIFADFAQAE

-553 ESPDVP
+553 ESPDVA
-559 PERGVVDLSGV
+559 PERGAVDLSGV
-570 DVFYVSASERSFES
+570 DIFYVSASERSFES
-584 VSGVLTPLGA
+584 ISGVLTPLGA
-594 HCHAVVDPMNLER
+594 NCHAVVDPMNLER

-613 VSTMPVVILPDSFS
+613 ISTRPVVILSDRFS
-627 RPEQESIWRRVEANP
+627 RPEQEAIYRRVEANP
-642 LPQQVGWVFFSAGR
+642 LPQKVGWVFFSAGR
-656 GQRLRLVNDRLALI
+656 GQRLRLVNERLALI

-680 MSAAAQVVG
+680 MSAAARVVG
-689 RDALVTET
+689 RDGLVTET

-759 RRGGIGLLLTDCD
+759 RLGGIGLLLTDCD

-779 ELTRRIRQEEVGSS
+779 ELTRRIRQEEVSLD

-822 SKPLEIGALQT
+822 SKPLEIGALQA
-833 MLRTYLPSTDPDQNL
+833 MLRTYLPSADQDQDAT
-848 VTDAAA
+848 TDAQQ
-854 AEADQ
+854 ETDQ
-859 SINQAAEAPAEDD
+859 SITNAPEVHAETDL
-872 GVSDGAAILD
+872 VSAGSIILD
-882 LSELKALFGDDT
+882 LSELNALFGDDV

-901 QEFVASLDA
+901 AEFVSSLNEGVA
-910 GISEML
+910 GML
-916 SGFDAEDYERVRA
+916 SGFDIEDYDRIRA
-929 EAHKLKSSARTV
+929 EAHL
-941 GAHTL
+941 
-946 ADLCFEL
+946 
-953 EMAGKAKAGQALQA
+953 
-967 HLGSLQSVCDQT
+967 SL
-979 KNAIT
+979 IH
-984 RAIATEA
+984 I

>member
-21 MSRRIDQKIAEALQQ
+21 MSRRIDQKIAQALEQ
-36 TPKPQGVP
+36 KPTNQVIP
-44 TAVPTSSEEA
+44 AASKAEL

-82 PAAEQLLGRSAIDLK
+82 PAAEQLLGRSLSDLK
-97 DRPASAFMTQT
+97 DRPASAFMTQS
-108 SAAYAQKVGIE
+108 SAAFAQKVGIE
-119 PELAEREYEILKPDG
+119 PELSEREYEIVKPDG
-134 EVITIITQPS
+134 EVITIVTQPS
-144 MLTLGGE
+144 MLSLGGE

-166 REAVLR
+166 REAILR
-172 DSEKTLESELN
+172 DSEKTLESELS
-183 QKSVS
+183 QKSAS

-210 DPSHS
+210 DPSQM

-235 PEADWIRVIDAMLD
+235 PQMNWIRVIDAMLD
-249 QALIVA
+249 QGLILA
-255 PAGADK
+255 PSDADK
-261 ATIKTWFEQGS
+261 AIVKTWFEQGS

-351 RSPLSEDQKEMVS
+351 RSPLSEDQKEMVA

-401 EVSEGALE
+401 EVSESALE
-409 VIAANAAK
+409 VISANAAK
-417 NEQSLILIQDPAV
+417 HQQSLILIQDPAL

-461 IVVRIELLERQVGD
+461 IVVRIEKLERQVGD

-492 EAQENIFADFAQAE
+492 EAQANIFADFAQAE

-553 ESPDVP
+553 ESPDVA
-559 PERGVVDLSGV
+559 PERGAVDLSGV
-570 DVFYVSASERSFES
+570 DIFYVSASERSFES
-584 VSGVLTPLGA
+584 ISGVLTPLGA
-594 HCHAVVDPMNLER
+594 NCHAVVDPMNLER

-613 VSTMPVVILPDSFS
+613 ISTRPVVILSDRFS
-627 RPEQESIWRRVEANP
+627 RPEQEAIYRRVEANP
-642 LPQQVGWVFFSAGR
+642 LPQKVGWVFFSAGR
-656 GQRLRLVNDRLALI
+656 GQRLRLVNERLALI

-680 MSAAAQVVG
+680 MSAAARVVG
-689 RDALVTET
+689 RDGLVTET

-759 RRGGIGLLLTDCD
+759 RLGGIGLLLTDCD

-779 ELTRRIRQEEVGSS
+779 ELTRRIRQEEVSLD

-814 EAGMNDYL
+814 EAGMNNYL
-822 SKPLEIGALQT
+822 SKPLEIGALQA
-833 MLRTYLPSTDPDQNL
+833 MLRTYLPSADQDQDAT
-848 VTDAAA
+848 TDAQQ
-854 AEADQ
+854 ETDQ
-859 SINQAAEAPAEDD
+859 SIANASEVHAETDL
-872 GVSDGAAILD
+872 VSAGSIILD
-882 LSELKALFGDDT
+882 LSELNALFGDDV

-901 QEFVASLDA
+901 AEFVSSLDEGVA
-910 GISEML
+910 GML
-916 SGFDAEDYERVRA
+916 SGFDIEDYDRIRA

-941 GAHTL
+941 GAHRL

-953 EMAGKAKAGQALQA
+953 ELAGKAKAAPALQT
-967 HLGSLQSVCDQT
+967 HLGSLQSICDQT
-979 KNAIT
+979 KNAIAQ
-984 RAIATEA
+984 AIVT

>member
-21 MSRRIDQKIAEALQQ
+21 MSRRIDQKIAQALEQ
-36 TPKPQGVP
+36 KPTNQVIP
-44 TAVPTSSEEA
+44 AASKAEL

-82 PAAEQLLGRSAIDLK
+82 PAAEQLLGRSLSDLK
-97 DRPASAFMTQT
+97 DRPASAFMTQS
-108 SAAYAQKVGIE
+108 SAAFAQKVGIE
-119 PELAEREYEILKPDG
+119 PELSEREYEIVKPDG
-134 EVITIITQPS
+134 EVITIVTQPS
-144 MLTLGGE
+144 MLSLGGE

-166 REAVLR
+166 REAILR
-172 DSEKTLESELN
+172 DSEKTLESELS
-183 QKSVS
+183 QKSAS

-210 DPSHS
+210 DPSKM

-235 PEADWIRVIDAMLD
+235 PQMNWIGVIDAMLD
-249 QALIVA
+249 QGLILA
-255 PAGADK
+255 PSSADK
-261 ATIKTWFEQGS
+261 TIVKTWFEQGS

-351 RSPLSEDQKEMVS
+351 RSPLSEDQKEMVA

-401 EVSEGALE
+401 EVSESALE
-409 VIAANAAK
+409 VISANAAK
-417 NEQSLILIQDPAV
+417 HQQSLILIQDPAL

-461 IVVRIELLERQVGD
+461 IVVRIEKLERQVGD

-492 EAQENIFADFAQAE
+492 EAQANIFADFAQAE

-553 ESPDVP
+553 ESPDVA
-559 PERGVVDLSGV
+559 PERGAVDLSGV
-570 DVFYVSASERSFES
+570 DIFYVSASERSFES
-584 VSGVLTPLGA
+584 ISGVLTPLGA
-594 HCHAVVDPMNLER
+594 NCHAVVDPMNLER

-613 VSTMPVVILPDSFS
+613 ISTRPVVILSDRFS
-627 RPEQESIWRRVEANP
+627 RPEQEAIYRRVEANP
-642 LPQQVGWVFFSAGR
+642 LPQKVGWVFFSAGR
-656 GQRLRLVNDRLALI
+656 GQRLRLVNERLALI

-680 MSAAAQVVG
+680 MSAAARVVG
-689 RDALVTET
+689 RDGLVTET

-759 RRGGIGLLLTDCD
+759 RLGGIGLLLTDCD

-779 ELTRRIRQEEVGSS
+779 ELTRRIRQEEVSLD

-822 SKPLEIGALQT
+822 SKPLEIGALQA
-833 MLRTYLPSTDPDQNL
+833 MLRTYLPSADQDQDAT
-848 VTDAAA
+848 TDAQQ
-854 AEADQ
+854 ETDQ
-859 SINQAAEAPAEDD
+859 SIANAPEVHAETDL
-872 GVSDGAAILD
+872 VSAGSIILD
-882 LSELKALFGDDT
+882 LSELNALFGDDV

-901 QEFVASLDA
+901 AEFVSSLDEGVA
-910 GISEML
+910 GML
-916 SGFDAEDYERVRA
+916 SGFDIEDYDRIRA

-941 GAHTL
+941 GAHRL

-953 EMAGKAKAGQALQA
+953 ELAGKAKAAPALQT
-967 HLGSLQSVCDQT
+967 HLGSLQSICDQT
-979 KNAIT
+979 KNAIAQ
-984 RAIATEA
+984 AIVT

>member
-6 VLVICVI
+6 FLVICVI
-13 ALLLGLYR
+13 ALLIGFYR
-21 MSRRIDQKIAEALQQ
+21 MSRRIDQKMDQAIERTATNSVVPAGPIA
-36 TPKPQGVP
+36 
-44 TAVPTSSEEA
+44 SSEELS
-54 GDDSFWKW
+54 DHHFWKW
-62 FQSSKVASIVVRRQ
+62 FQSSKVATIVLRHQ

-82 PAAEQLLGRSAIDLK
+82 PAAEQLLGRSLKDLE
-97 DRPASAFMTQT
+97 DRPASAFMTQA
-108 SAAYAQKVGIE
+108 SAAIAQKMGIE

-134 EVITIITQPS
+134 EMITIVTQPS
-144 MLTLGGE
+144 MLSLGAK
-151 NTRVLMIFDVTEQRR
+151 NTRVMMAFDVTAQRQ
-166 REAVLR
+166 REAFLR
-172 DSEKTLESELN
+172 DSEQTLESELN
-183 QKSVS
+183 QKSAS
-188 LGEAQTY
+188 LGAAQSD

-235 PEADWIRVIDAMLD
+235 PEVDWMGVVDAMLD
-249 QALIVA
+249 QELILVSTA
-255 PAGADK
+255 ADK
-261 ATIKTWFEQGS
+261 AALKTWFEAGS
-272 LAGFAQQ
+272 AAGFAQQ
-279 DLELN
+279 DLELK

-300 QIITVVDISELKAAI
+300 QIITVVDISELKVAI

-351 RSPLSEDQKEMVS
+351 RSPLSDDQKEMVA
-364 TIQDSGK
+364 TIQDSGE

-386 EAGRIELESLPSDLA
+386 EAGRIELEVLPSDLA
-401 EVSEGALE
+401 EISESALE

-417 NEQSLILIQDPAV
+417 NQQSLILIQDPAL

-446 NLVGNAIKFSPLAAE
+446 NLVGNAIKFSPMAAE

-475 YCDVLI
+475 HCDILI

-492 EAQENIFADFAQAE
+492 DAQENIFADFAQAE

-525 LVEVMQGRIEVIS
+525 LVEVMQGRISVIS
-538 QLGQGAEFQIQLRLL
+538 QLGQGAAFHIQLRLL
-553 ESPDVP
+553 ESPDVA
-559 PERGVVDLSGV
+559 PESDTVDLSGV
-570 DVFYVSASERSFES
+570 DVFYVSSSMRSFES

-594 HCHAVVDPMNLER
+594 NCQAVVDPVNLER
-607 SLALDA
+607 RLAMAA
-613 VSTMPVVILPDSFS
+613 VATMPVVVLSDGLNRS
-627 RPEQESIWRRVEANP
+627 EQEAIWRRVEALS
-642 LPQQVGWVFFSAGR
+642 LPRPVGWVFFSAGR

-680 MSAAAQVVG
+680 MSAAARVVG
-689 RDALVTET
+689 RDGLVTEK
-697 EMAEVLQNAWVPMTA
+697 EMAEALQNAWVPMTT

-748 VDDGVAALDRI
+748 VGDGVAALDRI
-759 RRGGIGLLLTDCD
+759 RLGGIGLLLTDCD

-779 ELTRRIRQEEVGSS
+779 ELTRRIRQEEVGSES
-793 NPLPIIAITAN
+793 LLPIIAITAN
-804 AMDGAAAACF
+804 AMDGAAAACL

-822 SKPLEIGALQT
+822 SKPLKIGALQT
-833 MLRTYLPSTDPDQNL
+833 MLKTYLPSFDQDQNAKTEVPTMANVAIDGPPKAL
-848 VTDAAA
+848 DEAVTVTP
-854 AEADQ
+854 E
-859 SINQAAEAPAEDD
+859 PA
-872 GVSDGAAILD
+872 VLD
-882 LSELKALFGDDT
+882 LSELNALLGDDI
-894 EVLNQLL
+894 EVRHQLL
-901 QEFVASLDA
+901 GAFVVSLDDGA
-910 GISEML
+910 AAML
-916 SGFDAEDYERVRA
+916 AGFDAEDYERIRA
-929 EAHKLKSSARTV
+929 EAHKLRSSARTV
-941 GAHTL
+941 GAHEL
-946 ADLCFEL
+946 ADRCFEL
-953 EMAGKAKAGQALQA
+953 ERAGKAKAAPALQS
-967 HLGSLQSVCDQT
+967 HLAALQSICDKT
-979 KNAIT
+979 KEAIA
-984 RAIATEA
+984 RAIAR